1 MRLLAVVSK
10 LTGVSTT
17 VESSA
22 VTLNAP
28 SIVKLSVAR
37 EEISQ
42 LTRINQDLVVRLHS
56 GETIT
61 IKNFYVTNDLGA
73 SQLVLAENDGT
84 LWWVENPQAGL
95 HFEQIADI
103 NELLVTSGASHE
115 AGGAVWPW
123 VLAGAVAAGGIAA
136 IASSGGGD
144 SHHHSDGDNP
154 PPDNTNPDGN
164 PPDNSNPGG
173 STPNG
178 NTPGS
183 SNPVDT
189 TPPLA
194 PGELLISADGKTVSG
209 QAEAGSTITI
219 KDPSGNVVGEGKA
232 DSDGKFSI
240 DLTAPQISGEQLTVT
255 ATDDAGNTGP
265 SATIDAPNIPLPD
278 TPVITAAI
286 DDAAPLTGTLSNN
299 QFTNDN
305 TPTLEGTGSAGTVIH
320 IYANGQEIG
329 STTVDTSGNW
339 HFAITSALA
348 DGENHFT
355 AIATNV
361 KGESSESARFTL
373 TIDTLIPDAPRVEL
387 IADNTGLLTGPLQN
401 NDRTDEA
408 KPLFSGQGDAGNTIT
423 IKEGSTVIG
432 SATVDENGRW
442 TFTPTTPLSDGE
454 HTFTVEQSDKAG
466 NTSRVTTTP
475 TIIVDT
481 TPPDAA
487 IIDNVAKDGT
497 TVSGTAEAGSTVSIY
512 DPAGNYLGSTI
523 TGENNHFSIT
533 LNPAQTHGE
542 RLEARIQDAV
552 GNIGPATEF
561 TASDSQYPAQPTILT
576 VTDDAGA
583 VTGLLKNGDATDD
596 NRPTLSGTAE
606 PGSTISI
613 NDNGFPVATFPPIVA
628 DADGKWS
635 FTPSLALADGDHV
648 FTATATNDRGTS
660 GQSVSFTIDID
671 TQPPVLEGLA
681 VSDVGD
687 RLTGTTEAGS
697 TVVIK
702 DSLGNTLGSG
712 TAGDDGTFSIGISP
726 AKINGETLSISVT
739 DKAANSG
746 PVETLNAPDKTA
758 PAAPDGLTVATDG
771 LSVSGQAEAG
781 ATVTIRDSSNTV
793 LGSAVANGN
802 GQFIVP
808 LNTAQTNGQALIAT
822 ATDVAKNE
830 SAAATV
836 IAPDSTAPE
845 MPKNVVISEDGTS
858 ISGTAEPGSA
868 ITIATPDGKPLGSG
882 KADGEGHFTL
892 PLVPAQ
898 TNGEQVTV
906 TATDSANNVSP
917 PTTAQ
922 APDITAPDK
931 PIITQVLDDVESFTG
946 PLVNGQ
952 TTNDNRPTLSG
963 TAEAGARVEVFDN
976 GFSLGLAT
984 LQPNGAW
991 TFTPSQNL
999 GEGAHRLTVIA
1010 TDAKGNASQ
1019 AASFDLVVDTQ
1030 SPQQPVITFITD
1042 DAPGILGS
1050 VAHLGLTNDSTPTIN
1065 GTGEPGSTVHL
1076 YQNGARIADIIVGN
1090 SGVWSYAYTTASP
1103 LADDTY
1109 TFTVTASDSNGNTT
1123 PFSTDF
1129 TITIDTQ
1136 APAAPGVIGVADG
1149 DGNTIDTNQITQE
1162 SQPRLSGSGTAGD
1175 TIILYDNGN
1184 AIGQALVGTDGR
1196 WQFTPPAALGDGDHL
1211 LTARANDPAGNESPE
1226 SISFTL
1232 RIDTQAPDA
1241 PQIVSAAITGGE
1253 GEVLLANGS
1262 ITNQRMPTLSG
1273 TGEPGTI
1280 ITLYNNGVE
1289 LATVQVNP
1297 QGSWTYPLTRNLS
1310 EGLNILTATAT
1321 DAAGNSS
1328 PTSGVFSVTLDTQPP
1343 AQPDAPLISDNVAP
1357 VIGNIG
1363 NNGATNDTTPTFS
1376 GTGEIGS
1383 TIILYNNGSEIGR
1396 TTVGDNGSWNFTPA
1410 ALTPETYTITVTET
1424 DRAGNISPPS
1434 ASVTFTLDTTAPANP
1449 VITFAEDNV
1458 GEVQDT
1464 IVSGATTDDNTPVI
1478 HGTGDIGSIITLYNG
1493 SSVLGVVTV
1502 DETGTWTLPVTSA
1515 LPDGVYTLTAIAADA
1530 AGNSS
1535 GVSNSFTL
1543 TVDTVPLQPP
1553 VVNEILDDVA
1563 PVTGPLTDGAFTNDR
1578 TLTINGSGE
1587 NGSTVTIYDNGVA
1600 IGTALVTD
1608 GVWTFNTP
1616 ELSEASHALT
1626 FSATDDAGNTTA
1638 QTQPI
1643 TITVDITAPPAPT
1656 VQTVD
1661 DDGTRVAG
1669 IADPYATV
1677 EIHHID
1683 GTLVG
1688 SAVANGTGEFV
1699 VTLSPAQ
1706 TDGGTLTAIAI
1717 DRAGNNGPATNFPA
1731 SDSGLPAVPA
1741 ITAIEDD
1748 VGSVQ
1753 GNIAAGGATDDTTP
1767 TLRGTTDIGSTVE
1780 VFIDGDSAGF
1790 ATVDASGNWIFEIAT
1805 PLSES
1810 THYFTV
1816 QATNAN
1822 GPGGLSAPVGITVD
1836 LSAPAQPVI
1845 TSATDDVPG
1854 MTGTLDNGALTNDS
1868 RPTLNGTGEAGAT
1881 IRILDNGVEIG
1892 SATVD
1897 QSGNWRFTPNAP
1909 LESNAHIFT
1918 AVATDPAGN
1927 SGQPSDGFTL
1937 NIDAQAPDVPV
1948 ITSVIDDNNQP
1959 TVPVLPGQ
1967 STDDRQ
1973 PILNGTG
1980 EPGATITIFDNGTPL
1995 GTAQVGENG
2004 SWTFPVPRNL
2014 SEGSHNLTVSA
2025 TDPAGNTS
2033 AVSAPWTIVV
2043 DITPPAIPVLTSVV
2057 DDQPGITGNLVSGQ
2071 LTNDAT
2077 PTLNGRGEAGATI
2090 NVYLDG
2096 NPASIGTTTV
2106 NSDGTWSFT
2115 PQTPLANGSH
2125 TFTLSAT
2132 DPAGNSSAV
2141 SSGFVLTI
2149 DATPPAAPVIASVA
2163 DNTAPVTG
2171 IVPNGGSTN
2180 ETRPTLSGT
2189 GEAGTTIS
2197 IYNGSALVGTAQV
2210 QANGSW
2216 SFTPST
2222 SLGAGVW
2229 NLTATAT
2236 DAAGNTSAASEIRSF
2251 TIDTTAPAAPVI
2263 DTVYDGTGPITGN
2276 LSSGQITDEAR
2287 PVISGTRETNTTIR
2301 LYDNGTLLAEIPADN
2316 SSSWRYTPDAS
2327 LATGNHVIT
2336 VIAVDAAGNASPVS
2350 DSVNFVVDTTPP
2362 LTPVITSVSDDQA
2375 PGLGTIANGQNTN
2388 DPTPTFSGTAEAGAT
2403 ITLYENGTVIG
2414 TTTAQPDGAW
2424 SVSTSTLASGTHV
2437 ITAVATDAAG
2447 NSSPNSTAFTL
2458 TVDTTAPQTP
2468 ILTSVVDDVAG
2479 GVTGNLANGQITND
2493 NRPTL
2498 NGTAEAGSVVSIYD
2512 GDTLLGVTSA
2522 NASGAWS
2529 FTPTTGL
2536 NDGTRTLTV
2545 TATDPAG
2552 NVSPATSGFTIVV
2565 DTLAPTVPL
2574 ITSIVDDVPNN
2585 TGAIGNGQSTNDTQP
2600 TLNGTAE
2607 ANSAVSIFDNGA
2619 LVATVNANAS
2629 GNWSWTP
2636 TAALGQGSH
2645 AYSVSAADAAGNV
2658 SAASPSI
2665 TIIVDTIAPGAP
2677 GNLVINATG
2686 NRVTGTAEAG
2696 STVTITSETGVVLGT
2711 ATADGTGSFTATLTP
2726 AQTNGQPLLA
2736 FAQDKAGNTGIAAGF
2751 TAPDTRVPE
2760 APIITNVVDDVGI
2773 YTGAIANG
2781 QVTNDAQPT
2790 LNGTAQAGA
2799 TVSIYNNGALLGTT
2813 TANASGNWSFT
2824 PTGNLTE
2831 GSHAFTATATNANG
2845 TGSVSTAATVI
2856 VDTLAPG
2863 TPSGTLSA
2871 DGGSLSGL
2879 AEANSTVTVTLT
2891 GGVTLTTTAGSN
2903 GAWSLTLPTKQ
2914 IEGQLIN
2921 VTATDAAG
2929 NASGTLG
2936 ITAPVLPLAAR
2947 DNITSLD
2954 LTSTA
2959 VTSTQNYSDYGLLLV
2974 GALGNVASVLGND
2987 TAQVEFTIAEGGTGD
3002 VTIDAAATGIVLS
3015 LLSTQEIVVQRY
3027 DTSLGA
3033 WTTIVNTAVGDFANL
3048 LTLTGSGVTLNLSG
3062 LGEGQ
3067 YRVLTYNTSL
3077 LATGS
3082 YTSLDVDVHQTSAG
3096 IISGPTISTGNVMAD
3111 DTAPTGTTVTAITNA
3126 NGVSTPVGAGGV
3138 DILGQY
3144 GTLHINQDGSYT
3156 YTLTKPTAG
3165 YGHKE
3170 SFTYTITQNGV
3181 GSSAAQLVINLG
3193 PAPVPGSV
3201 IATDNNASLVF
3212 DTHVSYV
3219 NNGPSTQS
3227 GVTVL
3232 SVGLGNVLNAN
3243 LLDDMTNPIIFNVEE
3258 GATRTMTLQGTVG
3271 GVSLVSTFDLYVYR
3285 FNDAIQQYEQFRVQ
3299 KGWINT
3305 LLLAGQ
3311 SQPLTLTL
3319 PGGEYLFVLNTASG
3333 ISVLTGYTLAISQ
3346 DHTYAVD
3353 SITANT
3359 TGNVLT
3365 NDVVPTDALLTEV
3378 NGVAIAATGTTEV
3391 NGLYGSLIIDA
3402 RGNYTYT
3409 LKNGVGADSI
3419 KTPDSFI
3426 YTVKAPNGDTDTAS
3440 LNITPTARAL
3450 DAINDVSDT
3459 LSVATL
3465 QDTAAWLDSSVG
3477 SASWG
3482 LLGKSGSGSGTFD
3495 VATGTVLKGASLVF
3509 DVSTLITLGNLN
3521 ISWAIQENGT
3531 VIRNGTVPVANITL
3545 GSATVTVNLS
3555 GLELDAGTYTLNFTG
3570 TNTLAGAA
3578 TITPRVIGTTVDL
3591 DNFETS
3597 GTHTVLGN
3605 IFDGSD
3611 AAGAMD
3617 QLNTVNTRLSISGY
3631 NGSAATLDAAANTTS
3646 ATIQGHYGTL
3656 QINLDGAYTYT
3667 LNNGVAMSSITSK
3680 EVFTY
3685 QLDDKMGHT
3694 DSATLTIDMAPQIV
3708 STNQNDVLIG
3718 SAYGDTLIYHL
3729 LNGADAT
3736 GGNGVDRWQNFS
3748 TAQGDKIDIH
3758 ELLTGWDHQAAT
3770 LGNFVQVHT
3779 SGANTVISVDRDGTG
3794 SAFKSTD
3801 LVTLENVQLTLND
3814 LLQNNHLIT
3823 SG

>member
-42 LTRINQDLVVRLHS
+42 LTRINQDLVVTLHS

-84 LWWVENPQAGL
+84 LWWVENLQAGL

-103 NELLVTSGASHE
+103 NELLVTSGTSHE

-173 STPNG
+173 SNPNG

-194 PGELLISADGKTVSG
+194 PGNLLISADGKTVSG
-209 QAEAGSTITI
+209 EAEAGSTITI

-278 TPVITAAI
+278 TPIITAAI

-329 STTVDTSGNW
+329 STTVDSSGSW

-361 KGESSESARFTL
+361 KGESSESARFSL
-373 TIDTLIPDAPRVEL
+373 TIDTLSPDAPRVEL

-408 KPLFSGQGDAGNTIT
+408 KPLFSGQGEAGNTIT

-466 NTSRVTTTP
+466 NVSRVTTTP

-552 GNIGPATEF
+552 GNIGPTTEF

-576 VTDDAGA
+576 VTDDAGT

-596 NRPTLSGTAE
+596 NRPTLSGIAE

-613 NDNGFPVATFPPIVA
+613 NDNGFPVPTFPPIVA

-660 GQSVSFTIDID
+660 GQSASFTIDID

-702 DSLGNTLGSG
+702 DSQGNTLGSG

-758 PAAPDGLTVATDG
+758 PAAPDGLIVATDG

-845 MPKNVVISEDGTS
+845 MPKNVVISEDGAS

-868 ITIATPDGKPLGSG
+868 ITIATPDGTPLGSG

-963 TAEAGARVEVFDN
+963 TAEAGARVEIFDN
-976 GFSLGLAT
+976 GVSLGLAT
-984 LQPNGAW
+984 LQPNGGW

-999 GEGAHRLTVIA
+999 GEGAHQLTVIA
-1010 TDAKGNASQ
+1010 TDAKGNASP

-1226 SISFTL
+1226 SLSFTL
-1232 RIDTQAPDA
+1232 RVDTQAPDA

-1273 TGEPGTI
+1273 TGEPGAI

-1328 PTSGVFSVTLDTQPP
+1328 PTSSVFSVTLDTQPP

-1357 VIGNIG
+1357 IIGNIG

-1396 TTVGDNGSWNFTPA
+1396 TTVGDNGSWSFTPA

-1424 DRAGNISPPS
+1424 DIAGNISPPS

-1478 HGTGDIGSIITLYNG
+1478 HGTGDIGNIITLYNG

-1515 LPDGVYTLTAIAADA
+1515 LPDGVYTLTAIAA
-1530 AGNSS
+1530 
-1535 GVSNSFTL
+1535 
-1543 TVDTVPLQPP
+1543 
-1553 VVNEILDDVA
+1553 
-1563 PVTGPLTDGAFTNDR
+1563 
-1578 TLTINGSGE
+1578 
-1587 NGSTVTIYDNGVA
+1587 
-1600 IGTALVTD
+1600 
-1608 GVWTFNTP
+1608 
-1616 ELSEASHALT
+1616 
-1626 FSATDDAGNTTA
+1626 
-1638 QTQPI
+1638 
-1643 TITVDITAPPAPT
+1643 
-1656 VQTVD
+1656 
-1661 DDGTRVAG
+1661 
-1669 IADPYATV
+1669 
-1677 EIHHID
+1677 
-1683 GTLVG
+1683 
-1688 SAVANGTGEFV
+1688 
-1699 VTLSPAQ
+1699 
-1706 TDGGTLTAIAI
+1706 
-1717 DRAGNNGPATNFPA
+1717 
-1731 SDSGLPAVPA
+1731 
-1741 ITAIEDD
+1741 
-1748 VGSVQ
+1748 
-1753 GNIAAGGATDDTTP
+1753 
-1767 TLRGTTDIGSTVE
+1767 
-1780 VFIDGDSAGF
+1780 
-1790 ATVDASGNWIFEIAT
+1790 
-1805 PLSES
+1805 
-1810 THYFTV
+1810 
-1816 QATNAN
+1816 
-1822 GPGGLSAPVGITVD
+1822 
-1836 LSAPAQPVI
+1836 
-1845 TSATDDVPG
+1845 
-1854 MTGTLDNGALTNDS
+1854 
-1868 RPTLNGTGEAGAT
+1868 
-1881 IRILDNGVEIG
+1881 
-1892 SATVD
+1892 
-1897 QSGNWRFTPNAP
+1897 
-1909 LESNAHIFT
+1909 
-1918 AVATDPAGN
+1918 
-1927 SGQPSDGFTL
+1927 
-1937 NIDAQAPDVPV
+1937 
-1948 ITSVIDDNNQP
+1948 
-1959 TVPVLPGQ
+1959 
-1967 STDDRQ
+1967 
-1973 PILNGTG
+1973 
-1980 EPGATITIFDNGTPL
+1980 
-1995 GTAQVGENG
+1995 
-2004 SWTFPVPRNL
+2004 
-2014 SEGSHNLTVSA
+2014 
-2025 TDPAGNTS
+2025 
-2033 AVSAPWTIVV
+2033 
-2043 DITPPAIPVLTSVV
+2043 
-2057 DDQPGITGNLVSGQ
+2057 
-2071 LTNDAT
+2071 
-2077 PTLNGRGEAGATI
+2077 
-2090 NVYLDG
+2090 
-2096 NPASIGTTTV
+2096 
-2106 NSDGTWSFT
+2106 
-2115 PQTPLANGSH
+2115 
-2125 TFTLSAT
+2125 
-2132 DPAGNSSAV
+2132 
-2141 SSGFVLTI
+2141 
-2149 DATPPAAPVIASVA
+2149 
-2163 DNTAPVTG
+2163 
-2171 IVPNGGSTN
+2171 
-2180 ETRPTLSGT
+2180 
-2189 GEAGTTIS
+2189 
-2197 IYNGSALVGTAQV
+2197 
-2210 QANGSW
+2210 
-2216 SFTPST
+2216 
-2222 SLGAGVW
+2222 
-2229 NLTATAT
+2229 
-2236 DAAGNTSAASEIRSF
+2236 
-2251 TIDTTAPAAPVI
+2251 
-2263 DTVYDGTGPITGN
+2263 
-2276 LSSGQITDEAR
+2276 
-2287 PVISGTRETNTTIR
+2287 
-2301 LYDNGTLLAEIPADN
+2301 
-2316 SSSWRYTPDAS
+2316 
-2327 LATGNHVIT
+2327 
-2336 VIAVDAAGNASPVS
+2336 
-2350 DSVNFVVDTTPP
+2350 
-2362 LTPVITSVSDDQA
+2362 
-2375 PGLGTIANGQNTN
+2375 
-2388 DPTPTFSGTAEAGAT
+2388 
-2403 ITLYENGTVIG
+2403 
-2414 TTTAQPDGAW
+2414 
-2424 SVSTSTLASGTHV
+2424 
-2437 ITAVATDAAG
+2437 DAAG

-2498 NGTAEAGSVVSIYD
+2498 NGTAEAGSVISIYD
-2512 GDTLLGVTSA
+2512 GNTLLGVTSA
-2522 NASGAWS
+2522 NAGGAWS

-2645 AYSVSAADAAGNV
+2645 TYSVSAADAAGNV
-2658 SAASPSI
+2658 SAASPST

-2677 GNLVINATG
+2677 GNLVINTTG

-2871 DGGSLSGL
+2871 DGGSLSGQ
-2879 AEANSTVTVTLT
+2879 AEANSTVTVTLA

-2936 ITAPVLPLAAR
+2936 ITAPILPLAAR
-2947 DNITSLD
+2947 DNITSID

-3138 DILGQY
+3138 DIQGQY

-3156 YTLTKPTAG
+3156 YTLTNPTAG

-3365 NDVVPTDALLTEV
+3365 NDVAPTDALLTEV

-3591 DNFETS
+3591 DNFETF

-3617 QLNTVNTRLSISGY
+3617 QLNTVNTRLSISGF

-3736 GGNGVDRWQNFS
+3736 GGNGADRWQNFS

-3779 SGANTVISVDRDGTG
+3779 SGANTVISVDRDGVG

-3823 SG
+3823 GG

>member
-42 LTRINQDLVVRLHS
+42 LTRINQDLVVTLHS

-154 PPDNTNPDGN
+154 PPDSTNPDGN

-173 STPNG
+173 SNPNG

-194 PGELLISADGKTVSG
+194 PGKLLISADGKTVSG
-209 QAEAGSTITI
+209 EAEAGSTITI

-240 DLTAPQISGEQLTVT
+240 DLTAPQLSGEQLTVT

-278 TPVITAAI
+278 TPIITAAI

-329 STTVDTSGNW
+329 STTVDSSGNW

-361 KGESSESARFTL
+361 KGESSESARFSL
-373 TIDTLIPDAPRVEL
+373 TIDTLSPDAPRVEL

-408 KPLFSGQGDAGNTIT
+408 KPLFSGQGEAGNTIT

-466 NTSRVTTTP
+466 NVSRVTTTP

-576 VTDDAGA
+576 VTDDAGT

-613 NDNGFPVATFPPIVA
+613 NDNGFPVPTFPPIVA

-660 GQSVSFTIDID
+660 GQSASFTIDID

-758 PAAPDGLTVATDG
+758 PAAPNGLIVATDG

-868 ITIATPDGKPLGSG
+868 ITIATPDGTPLGSG

-906 TATDSANNVSP
+906 TATDNANNVSP

-976 GFSLGLAT
+976 GVSLGLAT
-984 LQPNGAW
+984 LQPNGGW

-1010 TDAKGNASQ
+1010 TDAKGNASP

-1136 APAAPGVIGVADG
+1136 APAAPGVIGVTDG

-1175 TIILYDNGN
+1175 IIILYDNGN
-1184 AIGQALVGTDGR
+1184 AIGQVLVGTDGR

-1273 TGEPGTI
+1273 TGEPGAI

-1396 TTVGDNGSWNFTPA
+1396 TTVGDNGSWDFTPA

-1424 DRAGNISPPS
+1424 DIAGNISPPS

-1535 GVSNSFTL
+1535 GVSNSFTF
-1543 TVDTVPLQPP
+1543 TVDTVPLLPP

-1616 ELSEASHALT
+1616 ELSEVSHALT

-1669 IADPYATV
+1669 LADPYATV
-1677 EIHHID
+1677 EIHHAD

-1741 ITAIEDD
+1741 ITAIEDN

-1767 TLRGTTDIGSTVE
+1767 TLHGTTDIGSTVE

-1822 GPGGLSAPVGITVD
+1822 GQGGLSAPVGITVD

-1845 TSATDDVPG
+1845 TSATDDVPD

-1909 LESNAHIFT
+1909 LESIAHIFT

-1937 NIDAQAPDVPV
+1937 SIDAQAPDVPV

-1995 GTAQVGENG
+1995 GTAQVGE
-2004 SWTFPVPRNL
+2004 
-2014 SEGSHNLTVSA
+2014 
-2025 TDPAGNTS
+2025 
-2033 AVSAPWTIVV
+2033 
-2043 DITPPAIPVLTSVV
+2043 
-2057 DDQPGITGNLVSGQ
+2057 
-2071 LTNDAT
+2071 
-2077 PTLNGRGEAGATI
+2077 
-2090 NVYLDG
+2090 
-2096 NPASIGTTTV
+2096 
-2106 NSDGTWSFT
+2106 
-2115 PQTPLANGSH
+2115 
-2125 TFTLSAT
+2125 
-2132 DPAGNSSAV
+2132 
-2141 SSGFVLTI
+2141 
-2149 DATPPAAPVIASVA
+2149 
-2163 DNTAPVTG
+2163 
-2171 IVPNGGSTN
+2171 
-2180 ETRPTLSGT
+2180 
-2189 GEAGTTIS
+2189 
-2197 IYNGSALVGTAQV
+2197 
-2210 QANGSW
+2210 NGSW

-2287 PVISGTRETNTTIR
+2287 PVISGTREANTTIR

-2316 SSSWRYTPDAS
+2316 SNSWRYTPDAS

-2424 SVSTSTLASGTHV
+2424 SASTSTLASGTHV

-2512 GDTLLGVTSA
+2512 GNTLLGITSA
-2522 NASGAWS
+2522 NAGGAWS

-2658 SAASPSI
+2658 SAASPST

-2677 GNLVINATG
+2677 GNLIINATG

-2760 APIITNVVDDVGI
+2760 APIITNVVDNVGI

-2879 AEANSTVTVTLT
+2879 AEANSTVTVTLA

-2936 ITAPVLPLAAR
+2936 ITAPILPLAAR

-3138 DILGQY
+3138 DIQGQY

-3365 NDVVPTDALLTEV
+3365 NDVAPTDALLTEV

-3465 QDTAAWLDSSVG
+3465 QDTSAWLDSSVG

-3736 GGNGVDRWQNFS
+3736 GGNGADRWQNFS

-3779 SGANTVISVDRDGTG
+3779 SGANTVISVDRDGVG

-3823 SG
+3823 GG

>member
-17 VESSA
+17 LESSA

-37 EEISQ
+37 DEISQ

-173 STPNG
+173 SNPNG

-209 QAEAGSTITI
+209 EAEAGSLITI

-373 TIDTLIPDAPRVEL
+373 TIDTLSPDAPRVEL
-387 IADNTGLLTGPLQN
+387 MADNTGLLTGPLQN

-408 KPLFSGQGDAGNTIT
+408 KPLFSGQGEAGNTIT

-466 NTSRVTTTP
+466 NASRVTTTP

-613 NDNGFPVATFPPIVA
+613 NDNGFPVPSFPPIVA

-660 GQSVSFTIDID
+660 GQSVAFTIDID

-758 PAAPDGLTVATDG
+758 PAAPNGLIVATDG

-808 LNTAQTNGQALIAT
+808 LNAAQTNGQALIAT
-822 ATDVAKNE
+822 ATDIANNE

-836 IAPDSTAPE
+836 DAPDSTAPE
-845 MPKNVVISEDGTS
+845 MPKNVVISEDGAS
-858 ISGTAEPGSA
+858 ISGTAEPGSS
-868 ITIATPDGKPLGSG
+868 ITITTPDGTPLGSG

-892 PLVPAQ
+892 PLAPAQ

-963 TAEAGARVEVFDN
+963 TAEAGARVEIFDN
-976 GFSLGLAT
+976 GVSLGLAT
-984 LQPNGAW
+984 LQPNGGW

-1010 TDAKGNASQ
+1010 TDAKGNAS
-1019 AASFDLVVDTQ
+1019 
-1030 SPQQPVITFITD
+1030 
-1042 DAPGILGS
+1042 
-1050 VAHLGLTNDSTPTIN
+1050 
-1065 GTGEPGSTVHL
+1065 
-1076 YQNGARIADIIVGN
+1076 
-1090 SGVWSYAYTTASP
+1090 
-1103 LADDTY
+1103 
-1109 TFTVTASDSNGNTT
+1109 
-1123 PFSTDF
+1123 
-1129 TITIDTQ
+1129 
-1136 APAAPGVIGVADG
+1136 
-1149 DGNTIDTNQITQE
+1149 
-1162 SQPRLSGSGTAGD
+1162 
-1175 TIILYDNGN
+1175 
-1184 AIGQALVGTDGR
+1184 
-1196 WQFTPPAALGDGDHL
+1196 
-1211 LTARANDPAGNESPE
+1211 PAGNESPE

-1273 TGEPGTI
+1273 TGEPGAI

-1424 DRAGNISPPS
+1424 DIAGNISPPS

-1478 HGTGDIGSIITLYNG
+1478 HGTGDIGSVITLYNG
-1493 SSVLGVVTV
+1493 SSVVGVVTV

-1535 GVSNSFTL
+1535 GVSNSFTF

-1608 GVWTFNTP
+1608 GVWTFNTS

-1656 VQTVD
+1656 IQTVA

-1669 IADPYATV
+1669 LADPYATV
-1677 EIHHID
+1677 EIHHAD

-1748 VGSVQ
+1748 VGSIQ
-1753 GNIAAGGATDDTTP
+1753 GNIAAGGATDDTMP

-1897 QSGNWRFTPNAP
+1897 QSGNWRFTPNTP

-1927 SGQPSDGFTL
+1927 SGQLSDGFTL

-2149 DATPPAAPVIASVA
+2149 DTTPPAAPVIASVA

-2287 PVISGTRETNTTIR
+2287 PVISGTREANTTIR

-2619 LVATVNANAS
+2619 LVTTVNANAS

-2636 TAALGQGSH
+2636 TASLGQGSH

-2658 SAASPSI
+2658 SAASPST

-2781 QVTNDAQPT
+2781 PVTNDAQPT

-2871 DGGSLSGL
+2871 DGGSLSGQ
-2879 AEANSTVTVTLT
+2879 AEANSTVTVTLA

-2936 ITAPVLPLAAR
+2936 ITAPILPLAAR

-3027 DTSLGA
+3027 DTSLGT

-3048 LTLTGSGVTLNLSG
+3048 LTLTGSGVTLNLNG

-3365 NDVVPTDALLTEV
+3365 NDVAPTDALLTEV

-3426 YTVKAPNGDTDTAS
+3426 YTLKAPNGDTDTAS

-3685 QLDDKMGHT
+3685 QLDDKIGHT

-3736 GGNGVDRWQNFS
+3736 GGNGADRWQNFS

-3779 SGANTVISVDRDGTG
+3779 SGANTVISVDRDGAG

-3823 SG
+3823 GG

>member
-37 EEISQ
+37 DEISQ

-173 STPNG
+173 SNPNG

-209 QAEAGSTITI
+209 EAEAGSLITI

-373 TIDTLIPDAPRVEL
+373 TIDTLSPDAPRVEL
-387 IADNTGLLTGPLQN
+387 MADNTGLLTGPLQN

-408 KPLFSGQGDAGNTIT
+408 KPLFSGQGEAGNTIT

-466 NTSRVTTTP
+466 NASRVTTTP

-613 NDNGFPVATFPPIVA
+613 NDNGFPVPSFPPIVA

-660 GQSVSFTIDID
+660 GQSVAFTIDID

-758 PAAPDGLTVATDG
+758 PAAPNGLIVATDG

-808 LNTAQTNGQALIAT
+808 LNAAQTNGQALIAT
-822 ATDVAKNE
+822 ATDIANNE

-836 IAPDSTAPE
+836 DAPDSTAPE
-845 MPKNVVISEDGTS
+845 MPKNVVISEDGAS
-858 ISGTAEPGSA
+858 ISGTAEPGSS
-868 ITIATPDGKPLGSG
+868 ITITTPDGTPLGSG

-892 PLVPAQ
+892 PLAPAQ

-963 TAEAGARVEVFDN
+963 TAEAGARVEIFDN
-976 GFSLGLAT
+976 GVSLGLAT
-984 LQPNGAW
+984 LQPNGGW

-1010 TDAKGNASQ
+1010 TDAKGNAS
-1019 AASFDLVVDTQ
+1019 
-1030 SPQQPVITFITD
+1030 
-1042 DAPGILGS
+1042 
-1050 VAHLGLTNDSTPTIN
+1050 
-1065 GTGEPGSTVHL
+1065 
-1076 YQNGARIADIIVGN
+1076 
-1090 SGVWSYAYTTASP
+1090 
-1103 LADDTY
+1103 
-1109 TFTVTASDSNGNTT
+1109 
-1123 PFSTDF
+1123 
-1129 TITIDTQ
+1129 
-1136 APAAPGVIGVADG
+1136 
-1149 DGNTIDTNQITQE
+1149 
-1162 SQPRLSGSGTAGD
+1162 
-1175 TIILYDNGN
+1175 
-1184 AIGQALVGTDGR
+1184 
-1196 WQFTPPAALGDGDHL
+1196 
-1211 LTARANDPAGNESPE
+1211 PAGNESPE

-1273 TGEPGTI
+1273 TGEPGAI

-1424 DRAGNISPPS
+1424 DIAGNISPPS

-1478 HGTGDIGSIITLYNG
+1478 HGTGDIGSVITLYNG
-1493 SSVLGVVTV
+1493 SSVVGVVTV

-1535 GVSNSFTL
+1535 GVSNSFTF

-1608 GVWTFNTP
+1608 GVWTFNTS

-1656 VQTVD
+1656 IQTVA

-1669 IADPYATV
+1669 LADPYATV
-1677 EIHHID
+1677 EIHHAD

-1748 VGSVQ
+1748 VGSIQ
-1753 GNIAAGGATDDTTP
+1753 GNIAAGGATDDTMP

-1897 QSGNWRFTPNAP
+1897 QSGNWRFTPNTP

-1927 SGQPSDGFTL
+1927 SGQLSDGFTL

-2149 DATPPAAPVIASVA
+2149 DTTPPAAPVIASVA

-2287 PVISGTRETNTTIR
+2287 PVISGTREANTTIR

-2636 TAALGQGSH
+2636 TASLGQGSH

-2658 SAASPSI
+2658 SAASPST

-2677 GNLVINATG
+2677 GNLVINATS

-2781 QVTNDAQPT
+2781 PVTNDAQPT

-2871 DGGSLSGL
+2871 DGGSLSGQ
-2879 AEANSTVTVTLT
+2879 AEANSTVTVTLA

-2936 ITAPVLPLAAR
+2936 ITAPILPLAAR

-3027 DTSLGA
+3027 DTSLGT

-3048 LTLTGSGVTLNLSG
+3048 LTLTGSGVTLNLNG

-3365 NDVVPTDALLTEV
+3365 NDVAPTDALLTEV

-3426 YTVKAPNGDTDTAS
+3426 YTLKAPNGDTDTAS

-3685 QLDDKMGHT
+3685 QLDDKIGHT

-3736 GGNGVDRWQNFS
+3736 GGNGADRWQNFS

-3779 SGANTVISVDRDGTG
+3779 SGANTVISVDRDGAG

-3823 SG
+3823 GG

>member
-17 VESSA
+17 LESSA

-37 EEISQ
+37 DEISQ

-144 SHHHSDGDNP
+144 SHHHSDSDNP

-173 STPNG
+173 SNPNG

-209 QAEAGSTITI
+209 EAEAGSLITI

-373 TIDTLIPDAPRVEL
+373 TIDTLSPDAPRVEL
-387 IADNTGLLTGPLQN
+387 MADNTGLLTGPLQN

-408 KPLFSGQGDAGNTIT
+408 KPLFSGQGEAGNTIT

-466 NTSRVTTTP
+466 NASRVTTTP

-613 NDNGFPVATFPPIVA
+613 NDNGFPVPSFPPIVA

-660 GQSVSFTIDID
+660 GQSVAFTIDID

-758 PAAPDGLTVATDG
+758 PAAPNGLIVATDG

-808 LNTAQTNGQALIAT
+808 LNAAQTNGQALIAT
-822 ATDVAKNE
+822 ATDIANNE

-836 IAPDSTAPE
+836 DAPDSTAPE
-845 MPKNVVISEDGTS
+845 MPKNVVISEDGAS
-858 ISGTAEPGSA
+858 ISGTAEPGSS
-868 ITIATPDGKPLGSG
+868 ITITTPDGTPLGSG

-892 PLVPAQ
+892 PLAPAQ

-963 TAEAGARVEVFDN
+963 TAEAGARVEIFDN
-976 GFSLGLAT
+976 GVSLGLAT
-984 LQPNGAW
+984 LQPNGGW

-1010 TDAKGNASQ
+1010 TDAKGNAS
-1019 AASFDLVVDTQ
+1019 
-1030 SPQQPVITFITD
+1030 
-1042 DAPGILGS
+1042 
-1050 VAHLGLTNDSTPTIN
+1050 
-1065 GTGEPGSTVHL
+1065 
-1076 YQNGARIADIIVGN
+1076 
-1090 SGVWSYAYTTASP
+1090 
-1103 LADDTY
+1103 
-1109 TFTVTASDSNGNTT
+1109 
-1123 PFSTDF
+1123 
-1129 TITIDTQ
+1129 
-1136 APAAPGVIGVADG
+1136 
-1149 DGNTIDTNQITQE
+1149 
-1162 SQPRLSGSGTAGD
+1162 
-1175 TIILYDNGN
+1175 
-1184 AIGQALVGTDGR
+1184 
-1196 WQFTPPAALGDGDHL
+1196 
-1211 LTARANDPAGNESPE
+1211 PAGNESPE

-1273 TGEPGTI
+1273 TGEPGAI

-1424 DRAGNISPPS
+1424 DIAGNISPPS

-1478 HGTGDIGSIITLYNG
+1478 HGTGDIGSVITLYNG
-1493 SSVLGVVTV
+1493 SSVVGVVTV

-1535 GVSNSFTL
+1535 GVSNSFTF

-1608 GVWTFNTP
+1608 GVWTFNTS

-1656 VQTVD
+1656 IQTVA

-1669 IADPYATV
+1669 LADPYATV
-1677 EIHHID
+1677 EIHHAD

-1748 VGSVQ
+1748 VGSIQ
-1753 GNIAAGGATDDTTP
+1753 GNIAAGGATDDTMP

-1897 QSGNWRFTPNAP
+1897 QSGNWRFTPNTP

-1927 SGQPSDGFTL
+1927 SGQLSDGFTL

-2149 DATPPAAPVIASVA
+2149 DTTPPAAPVIASVA

-2287 PVISGTRETNTTIR
+2287 PVISGTREANTTIR

-2619 LVATVNANAS
+2619 LVTTVNANAS

-2636 TAALGQGSH
+2636 TASLGQGSH

-2658 SAASPSI
+2658 SAASPST

-2781 QVTNDAQPT
+2781 PVTNDAQPT

-2871 DGGSLSGL
+2871 DGGSLSGQ
-2879 AEANSTVTVTLT
+2879 AEANSTVTVTLA

-2936 ITAPVLPLAAR
+2936 ITAPILPLAAR

-3027 DTSLGA
+3027 DTSLGT

-3048 LTLTGSGVTLNLSG
+3048 LTLTGSGVTLNLNG

-3365 NDVVPTDALLTEV
+3365 NDVAPTDALLTEV

-3426 YTVKAPNGDTDTAS
+3426 YTLKAPNGDTDTAS

-3685 QLDDKMGHT
+3685 QLDDKIGHT

-3736 GGNGVDRWQNFS
+3736 GGNGADRWQNFS

-3779 SGANTVISVDRDGTG
+3779 SGANTVISVDRDGAG

-3823 SG
+3823 GG

>member
-37 EEISQ
+37 DEISQ

-173 STPNG
+173 SNPNG

-209 QAEAGSTITI
+209 EAEAGSLITI

-373 TIDTLIPDAPRVEL
+373 TIDTLSPDAPRVEL
-387 IADNTGLLTGPLQN
+387 MADNTGLLTGPLQN

-408 KPLFSGQGDAGNTIT
+408 KPLFSGQGEAGNTIT

-466 NTSRVTTTP
+466 NASRVTTTP

-613 NDNGFPVATFPPIVA
+613 NDNGFPVPSFPPIVA

-660 GQSVSFTIDID
+660 GQSVAFTIDID

-758 PAAPDGLTVATDG
+758 PAAPNGLIVATDG

-808 LNTAQTNGQALIAT
+808 LNAAQTNGQALIAT
-822 ATDVAKNE
+822 ATDIANNE

-836 IAPDSTAPE
+836 DAPDSTAPE
-845 MPKNVVISEDGTS
+845 MPKNVVISEDGAS
-858 ISGTAEPGSA
+858 ISGTAEPGSS
-868 ITIATPDGKPLGSG
+868 ITITTPDGTPLGSG

-892 PLVPAQ
+892 PLAPAQ

-963 TAEAGARVEVFDN
+963 TAEAGARVEIFDN
-976 GFSLGLAT
+976 GVSLGLAT
-984 LQPNGAW
+984 LQPNGGW

-1010 TDAKGNASQ
+1010 TDAKGNAS
-1019 AASFDLVVDTQ
+1019 
-1030 SPQQPVITFITD
+1030 
-1042 DAPGILGS
+1042 
-1050 VAHLGLTNDSTPTIN
+1050 
-1065 GTGEPGSTVHL
+1065 
-1076 YQNGARIADIIVGN
+1076 
-1090 SGVWSYAYTTASP
+1090 
-1103 LADDTY
+1103 
-1109 TFTVTASDSNGNTT
+1109 
-1123 PFSTDF
+1123 
-1129 TITIDTQ
+1129 
-1136 APAAPGVIGVADG
+1136 
-1149 DGNTIDTNQITQE
+1149 
-1162 SQPRLSGSGTAGD
+1162 
-1175 TIILYDNGN
+1175 
-1184 AIGQALVGTDGR
+1184 
-1196 WQFTPPAALGDGDHL
+1196 
-1211 LTARANDPAGNESPE
+1211 PAGNESPE

-1273 TGEPGTI
+1273 TGEPGAI

-1424 DRAGNISPPS
+1424 DIAGNISPPS

-1478 HGTGDIGSIITLYNG
+1478 HGTGDIGSVITLYNG
-1493 SSVLGVVTV
+1493 SSVVGVVTV

-1535 GVSNSFTL
+1535 GVSNSFTF

-1608 GVWTFNTP
+1608 GVWTFNTS

-1656 VQTVD
+1656 IQTVA

-1669 IADPYATV
+1669 LADPYATV
-1677 EIHHID
+1677 EIHHAD

-1748 VGSVQ
+1748 VGSIQ
-1753 GNIAAGGATDDTTP
+1753 GNIAAGGATDDTMP

-1897 QSGNWRFTPNAP
+1897 QSGNWRFTPNTP

-1927 SGQPSDGFTL
+1927 SGQLSDGFTL

-2149 DATPPAAPVIASVA
+2149 DTTPPAAPVIASVA

-2287 PVISGTRETNTTIR
+2287 PVISGTREANTTIR

-2545 TATDPAG
+2545 TATDSAG

-2636 TAALGQGSH
+2636 TASLGQGSH

-2658 SAASPSI
+2658 SAASPST

-2871 DGGSLSGL
+2871 DGGSLSGQ
-2879 AEANSTVTVTLT
+2879 AEANSTVTVTLA

-2936 ITAPVLPLAAR
+2936 ITAPILPLAAR

-3027 DTSLGA
+3027 DTSLGT

-3048 LTLTGSGVTLNLSG
+3048 LTLTGSGVTLNLNG

-3365 NDVVPTDALLTEV
+3365 NDVAPTDALLTEV

-3426 YTVKAPNGDTDTAS
+3426 YTLKAPNGDTDTAS

-3685 QLDDKMGHT
+3685 QLDDKIGHT

-3736 GGNGVDRWQNFS
+3736 GGNGADRWQNFS

-3779 SGANTVISVDRDGTG
+3779 SGANTVISVDRDGAG

-3823 SG
+3823 GG

>member
-37 EEISQ
+37 DEISQ
-42 LTRINQDLVVRLHS
+42 LTRINQDLVVTLHS

-136 IASSGGGD
+136 IASAGGGD

-154 PPDNTNPDGN
+154 SPDNTSPDGN

-173 STPNG
+173 SNPDG

-183 SNPVDT
+183 SHPVDT

-194 PGELLISADGKTVSG
+194 PSELLISADGKTVSG
-209 QAEAGSTITI
+209 EAEAGSSITI
-219 KDPSGNVVGEGKA
+219 KDPSGNIVGEGKT

-240 DLTAPQISGEQLTVT
+240 DLTAPQLSGEQLTVT

-278 TPVITAAI
+278 TPVITATI

-305 TPTLEGTGSAGTVIH
+305 TPTLEGTGSAGAVIH

-329 STTVDTSGNW
+329 STTVDTSGSW
-339 HFAITSALA
+339 RFAISSALA
-348 DGENHFT
+348 DGENRFT

-361 KGESSESARFTL
+361 KGESSESASFTL
-373 TIDTLIPDAPRVEL
+373 TIDTL
-387 IADNTGLLTGPLQN
+387 
-401 NDRTDEA
+401 
-408 KPLFSGQGDAGNTIT
+408 S
-423 IKEGSTVIG
+423 
-432 SATVDENGRW
+432 
-442 TFTPTTPLSDGE
+442 
-454 HTFTVEQSDKAG
+454 
-466 NTSRVTTTP
+466 
-475 TIIVDT
+475 
-481 TPPDAA
+481 PDAA
-487 IIDNVAKDGT
+487 TIDNVADDGT
-497 TVSGTAEAGSTVSIY
+497 IVSGTAEAGSTVSIY
-512 DPAGNYLGSTI
+512 DPAGNYLGSAI

-561 TASDSQYPAQPTILT
+561 TASDSQYPAQPIILT
-576 VTDDAGA
+576 VTDDAGT

-613 NDNGFPVATFPPIVA
+613 SDNGFPVPTFPPIIA

-635 FTPSLALADGDHV
+635 FTPSLALPDGDHV

-671 TQPPVLEGLA
+671 TQPPVLENLA

-687 RLTGTTEAGS
+687 RLTGATEAGS

-702 DSLGNTLGSG
+702 DSQGNTLGSG
-712 TAGDDGTFSIGISP
+712 TAGDDGTFSIGVSP
-726 AKINGETLSISVT
+726 AKINGETLNVLVT
-739 DKAANSG
+739 DKAWNTG
-746 PVETLNAPDKTA
+746 PM
-758 PAAPDGLTVATDG
+758 
-771 LSVSGQAEAG
+771 
-781 ATVTIRDSSNTV
+781 
-793 LGSAVANGN
+793 
-802 GQFIVP
+802 
-808 LNTAQTNGQALIAT
+808 
-822 ATDVAKNE
+822 
-830 SAAATV
+830 V
-836 IAPDSTAPE
+836 ILHAPDSTAPE
-845 MPKNVVISEDGTS
+845 MPKNVVISEDGAS

-868 ITIATPDGKPLGSG
+868 ITIATPDGTPLGSG
-882 KADGEGHFTL
+882 KVDSEGHFTL

-931 PIITQVLDDVESFTG
+931 PIITQVLDDVESVTG

-952 TTNDNRPTLSG
+952 TTNDNRPTFSG

-976 GFSLGLAT
+976 GVSLGFAT
-984 LQPNGAW
+984 LQPNGGW

-999 GEGAHRLTVIA
+999 EGGAHQLTVIV
-1010 TDAKGNASQ
+1010 TDAKGNASP

-1090 SGVWSYAYTTASP
+1090 SGVWSYAYTTTSP

-1123 PFSTDF
+1123 PFSAGF

-1175 TIILYDNGN
+1175 TITLYDNGN
-1184 AIGQALVGTDGR
+1184 AIGQALVGADGR
-1196 WQFTPPAALGDGDHL
+1196 WQFTPPAALGDGTHL

-1232 RIDTQAPDA
+1232 RVDTQAPDA

-1273 TGEPGTI
+1273 TGEPGAI
-1280 ITLYNNGVE
+1280 ITLYNNGAV
-1289 LATVQVNP
+1289 LDTVQVNP
-1297 QGSWTYPLTRNLS
+1297 QGSWTYPLTSNLS
-1310 EGLNILTATAT
+1310 EGLNVLTATAT

-1328 PTSGVFSVTLDTQPP
+1328 PTSGVFSVTLDTLPP

-1410 ALTPETYTITVTET
+1410 ALTPGTYIITVTET
-1424 DRAGNISPPS
+1424 DVAGNISPPS
-1434 ASVTFTLDTTAPANP
+1434 ASVTFAVDTTAPANP

-1458 GEVQDT
+1458 GDVQDN

-1478 HGTGDIGSIITLYNG
+1478 HGTGDIGSVITLYSG

-1502 DETGTWTLPVTSA
+1502 DETGAWTLPVTSA

-1535 GVSNSFTL
+1535 GVSNSFTF
-1543 TVDTVPLQPP
+1543 TIDTVPLQPP

-1587 NGSTVTIYDNGVA
+1587 NGSIVTIYDNGA
-1600 IGTALVTD
+1600 EIGTALVTD
-1608 GVWTFNTP
+1608 GNWTFNTP
-1616 ELSEASHALT
+1616 VLSEASHALT
-1626 FSATDDAGNTTA
+1626 FSATDGAGNTTA

-1656 VQTVD
+1656 VQTVA

-1669 IADPYATV
+1669 LADPYATI
-1677 EIHHID
+1677 EIRNAD
-1683 GTLVG
+1683 GALVG
-1688 SAVANGTGEFV
+1688 SAVANGTGEFA

-1717 DRAGNNGPATNFPA
+1717 DRAGNNGPAADFLA

-1741 ITAIEDD
+1741 ITAIEDN
-1748 VGSVQ
+1748 VGSIQ

-1810 THYFTV
+1810 AHNFTV

-1822 GPGGLSAPVGITVD
+1822 GQGGLSAPVGITID

-1909 LESNAHIFT
+1909 LESNTHLFT

-1937 NIDAQAPDVPV
+1937 NIDAQAPDVPI
-1948 ITSVIDDNNQP
+1948 ITSVIADNNQP

-1995 GTAQVGENG
+1995 GTVQAGENG
-2004 SWTFPVPRNL
+2004 SWTFPVSRNL

-2115 PQTPLANGSH
+2115 PQTPMANGNH
-2125 TFTLSAT
+2125 TLTLSAT

-2189 GEAGTTIS
+2189 GEAGATLS
-2197 IYNGSALVGTAQV
+2197 IYNGSALVGTTQV

-2236 DAAGNTSAASEIRSF
+2236 DAAGNTSAASETRSF
-2251 TIDTTAPAAPVI
+2251 TLDTTAPAAPVI
-2263 DTVYDGTGPITGN
+2263 DTVYDGTGSITGN

-2287 PVISGTRETNTTIR
+2287 PVISGTREANTTIR

-2362 LTPVITSVSDDQA
+2362 
-2375 PGLGTIANGQNTN
+2375 
-2388 DPTPTFSGTAEAGAT
+2388 
-2403 ITLYENGTVIG
+2403 
-2414 TTTAQPDGAW
+2414 
-2424 SVSTSTLASGTHV
+2424 
-2437 ITAVATDAAG
+2437 
-2447 NSSPNSTAFTL
+2447 
-2458 TVDTTAPQTP
+2458 QTP
-2468 ILTSVVDDVAG
+2468 ILTSVVDDVTG

-2512 GDTLLGVTSA
+2512 GNTLLGVTSA
-2522 NASGAWS
+2522 NAGGVWS
-2529 FTPTTGL
+2529 FTPATEL

-2552 NVSPATSGFTIVV
+2552 NISPATSGFTIVV
-2565 DTLAPTVPL
+2565 DTVAPTVPL

-2645 AYSVSAADAAGNV
+2645 AYRVSAADAAGNV
-2658 SAASPSI
+2658 SAASQST

-2686 NRVTGTAEAG
+2686 SRVTGTAEAG
-2696 STVTITSETGVVLGT
+2696 STVTITSDTGVVLGT

-2831 GSHAFTATATNANG
+2831 GSHAFTATSTNANG

-2879 AEANSTVTVTLT
+2879 AEANSIVTVTLA

-2959 VTSTQNYSDYGLLLV
+2959 ATSTQNYSDYGLLLV

-3062 LGEGQ
+3062 LSEGQ

-3096 IISGPTISTGNVMAD
+3096 IISGPTSSTGNVMAD

-3138 DILGQY
+3138 DIQGQY

-3156 YTLTKPTAG
+3156 YTLTNPTAG

-3365 NDVVPTDALLTEV
+3365 NDVAPTDALLTEV
-3378 NGVAIAATGTTEV
+3378 NGVAISATGTTEV
-3391 NGLYGSLIIDA
+3391 NGLYGTLTIDA

-3545 GSATVTVNLS
+3545 GGATVTVNLS

-3611 AAGAMD
+3611 AAGALD

-3736 GGNGVDRWQNFS
+3736 GGNGADRWQNFS

-3779 SGANTVISVDRDGTG
+3779 SDANTVISVDRDGAG

-3823 SG
+3823 GG

>member
-1211 LTARANDPAGNESPE
+1211 LTARAN
-1226 SISFTL
+1226 
-1232 RIDTQAPDA
+1232 
-1241 PQIVSAAITGGE
+1241 
-1253 GEVLLANGS
+1253 
-1262 ITNQRMPTLSG
+1262 
-1273 TGEPGTI
+1273 
-1280 ITLYNNGVE
+1280 
-1289 LATVQVNP
+1289 
-1297 QGSWTYPLTRNLS
+1297 
-1310 EGLNILTATAT
+1310 
-1321 DAAGNSS
+1321 
-1328 PTSGVFSVTLDTQPP
+1328 
-1343 AQPDAPLISDNVAP
+1343 
-1357 VIGNIG
+1357 
-1363 NNGATNDTTPTFS
+1363 
-1376 GTGEIGS
+1376 
-1383 TIILYNNGSEIGR
+1383 
-1396 TTVGDNGSWNFTPA
+1396 
-1410 ALTPETYTITVTET
+1410 
-1424 DRAGNISPPS
+1424 
-1434 ASVTFTLDTTAPANP
+1434 
-1449 VITFAEDNV
+1449 
-1458 GEVQDT
+1458 
-1464 IVSGATTDDNTPVI
+1464 
-1478 HGTGDIGSIITLYNG
+1478 
-1493 SSVLGVVTV
+1493 
-1502 DETGTWTLPVTSA
+1502 
-1515 LPDGVYTLTAIAADA
+1515 
-1530 AGNSS
+1530 
-1535 GVSNSFTL
+1535 
-1543 TVDTVPLQPP
+1543 
-1553 VVNEILDDVA
+1553 
-1563 PVTGPLTDGAFTNDR
+1563 
-1578 TLTINGSGE
+1578 
-1587 NGSTVTIYDNGVA
+1587 
-1600 IGTALVTD
+1600 
-1608 GVWTFNTP
+1608 
-1616 ELSEASHALT
+1616 
-1626 FSATDDAGNTTA
+1626 
-1638 QTQPI
+1638 
-1643 TITVDITAPPAPT
+1643 
-1656 VQTVD
+1656 
-1661 DDGTRVAG
+1661 
-1669 IADPYATV
+1669 
-1677 EIHHID
+1677 
-1683 GTLVG
+1683 
-1688 SAVANGTGEFV
+1688 
-1699 VTLSPAQ
+1699 
-1706 TDGGTLTAIAI
+1706 
-1717 DRAGNNGPATNFPA
+1717 
-1731 SDSGLPAVPA
+1731 
-1741 ITAIEDD
+1741 
-1748 VGSVQ
+1748 
-1753 GNIAAGGATDDTTP
+1753 
-1767 TLRGTTDIGSTVE
+1767 
-1780 VFIDGDSAGF
+1780 
-1790 ATVDASGNWIFEIAT
+1790 
-1805 PLSES
+1805 
-1810 THYFTV
+1810 
-1816 QATNAN
+1816 
-1822 GPGGLSAPVGITVD
+1822 
-1836 LSAPAQPVI
+1836 
-1845 TSATDDVPG
+1845 
-1854 MTGTLDNGALTNDS
+1854 
-1868 RPTLNGTGEAGAT
+1868 
-1881 IRILDNGVEIG
+1881 
-1892 SATVD
+1892 
-1897 QSGNWRFTPNAP
+1897 
-1909 LESNAHIFT
+1909 
-1918 AVATDPAGN
+1918 
-1927 SGQPSDGFTL
+1927 
-1937 NIDAQAPDVPV
+1937 
-1948 ITSVIDDNNQP
+1948 
-1959 TVPVLPGQ
+1959 
-1967 STDDRQ
+1967 
-1973 PILNGTG
+1973 
-1980 EPGATITIFDNGTPL
+1980 
-1995 GTAQVGENG
+1995 
-2004 SWTFPVPRNL
+2004 
-2014 SEGSHNLTVSA
+2014 
-2025 TDPAGNTS
+2025 DPAGNTS

>member
-37 EEISQ
+37 DQISQ
-42 LTRINQDLVVRLHS
+42 LTRINQDLVVTLHS

-61 IKNFYVTNDLGA
+61 IKNFYATNDLGA

-95 HFEQIADI
+95 HFEQLADI
-103 NELLVTSGASHE
+103 NELLATSGASHE

-154 PPDNTNPDGN
+154 LPDNTNPDGN

-173 STPNG
+173 SNPDG

-189 TPPLA
+189 IPPLA
-194 PGELLISADGKTVSG
+194 PTELLISADGKTVSG
-209 QAEAGSTITI
+209 EAEAGSTITI
-219 KDPSGNVVGEGKA
+219 KDPSGHIVGEGKA

-240 DLTAPQISGEQLTVT
+240 DLTAPQLSGEQLTVT

-265 SATIDAPNIPLPD
+265 SATIDAPNIPLPA
-278 TPVITAAI
+278 TPVIAAAI

-299 QFTNDN
+299 QITNDN
-305 TPTLEGTGSAGTVIH
+305 TPTLEGTGSAGAVIH

-329 STTVDTSGNW
+329 TTTVDTSGNW
-339 HFAITSALA
+339 RFAITSALT
-348 DGENHFT
+348 DGENRFT

-361 KGESSESARFTL
+361 KGESSESASFTL
-373 TIDTLIPDAPRVEL
+373 TIDTL
-387 IADNTGLLTGPLQN
+387 
-401 NDRTDEA
+401 
-408 KPLFSGQGDAGNTIT
+408 S
-423 IKEGSTVIG
+423 
-432 SATVDENGRW
+432 
-442 TFTPTTPLSDGE
+442 
-454 HTFTVEQSDKAG
+454 
-466 NTSRVTTTP
+466 
-475 TIIVDT
+475 
-481 TPPDAA
+481 PDAA
-487 IIDNVAKDGT
+487 VIDNVADDGAT
-497 TVSGTAEAGSTVSIY
+497 ISGTAEAGSTVSIY
-512 DPAGNYLGSTI
+512 DSTGNYLGSAI
-523 TGENNHFSIT
+523 TGDNNQFSIT
-533 LNPAQTHGE
+533 LNPALTHGE

-561 TASDSQYPAQPTILT
+561 TASDSQYPAQPIILT
-576 VTDDAGA
+576 VTDDAGT

-606 PGSTISI
+606 PGSTILIS
-613 NDNGFPVATFPPIVA
+613 DNGSPVPALPPVVA

-635 FTPSLALADGDHV
+635 FTPSLALPDGDHV
-648 FTATATNDRGTS
+648 FTATATNNHGTS

-671 TQPPVLEGLA
+671 TQPPVLENLA
-681 VSDVGD
+681 VSDAGD
-687 RLTGTTEAGS
+687 RLTGATEAGS

-726 AKINGETLSISVT
+726 AKINGETLNVLVT
-739 DKAANSG
+739 DKAANTG
-746 PVETLNAPDKTA
+746 PMAILY
-758 PAAPDGLTVATDG
+758 
-771 LSVSGQAEAG
+771 
-781 ATVTIRDSSNTV
+781 
-793 LGSAVANGN
+793 
-802 GQFIVP
+802 
-808 LNTAQTNGQALIAT
+808 
-822 ATDVAKNE
+822 
-830 SAAATV
+830 
-836 IAPDSTAPE
+836 APDSTAPE
-845 MPKNVVISEDGTS
+845 MPKNVVISEDGAS

-868 ITIATPDGKPLGSG
+868 ITIATPDGTPLGSG
-882 KADGEGHFTL
+882 KVDGEGHFTL

-898 TNGEQVTV
+898 TNGEQVIV

-931 PIITQVLDDVESFTG
+931 PIITQVLDDVESVTG

-952 TTNDNRPTLSG
+952 TTNDSRPTLSG
-963 TAEAGARVEVFDN
+963 TAEVGARVEVFDN
-976 GFSLGLAT
+976 GVSLGFAT
-984 LQPNGAW
+984 LQPNGGW

-1010 TDAKGNASQ
+1010 TDAKGNASP

-1042 DAPGILGS
+1042 DAPGIVGS
-1050 VAHLGLTNDSTPTIN
+1050 VTHLGLTNDSTPTIN

-1090 SGVWSYAYTTASP
+1090 SGVWSYAYTTTSP

-1109 TFTVTASDSNGNTT
+1109 TFTVTASDNNGNTT
-1123 PFSTDF
+1123 PFSADF

-1175 TIILYDNGN
+1175 TITLYDNGN
-1184 AIGQALVGTDGR
+1184 VIGQTLVGADGR
-1196 WQFTPPAALGDGDHL
+1196 WQFTPPAALGDGAHL

-1232 RIDTQAPDA
+1232 RVDTQAPDA
-1241 PQIVSAAITGGE
+1241 PQILSAAITSGE

-1273 TGEPGTI
+1273 TGEPGAI
-1280 ITLYNNGVE
+1280 ITLYNNGAV
-1289 LATVQVNP
+1289 LDTVQVNP
-1297 QGSWTYPLTRNLS
+1297 QGSWTYPLTSNLS
-1310 EGLNILTATAT
+1310 EGLNVLTATAT

-1328 PTSGVFSVTLDTQPP
+1328 PTSGVFSVTLDTLPP

-1357 VIGNIG
+1357 VIG

-1410 ALTPETYTITVTET
+1410 ALTPGTYIITVTET
-1424 DRAGNISPPS
+1424 DVAGNISPPS
-1434 ASVTFTLDTTAPANP
+1434 ASVTFAVDTTAPANP

-1458 GEVQDT
+1458 GDVQNNV
-1464 IVSGATTDDNTPVI
+1464 VSGATTDDNTPVI
-1478 HGTGDIGSIITLYNG
+1478 HGTGDIGSVITLYNG

-1502 DETGTWTLPVTSA
+1502 DETGAWTLPVTSA
-1515 LPDGVYTLTAIAADA
+1515 LLDGTNTLTAIAADA

-1535 GVSNSFTL
+1535 GVSNSFTF
-1543 TVDTVPLQPP
+1543 TVDTVPLLPP

-1587 NGSTVTIYDNGVA
+1587 NGSTVTIYDNGA
-1600 IGTALVTD
+1600 EIGTALVTD
-1608 GVWTFNTP
+1608 GIWTFNTP
-1616 ELSEASHALT
+1616 VLSEASHALT
-1626 FSATDDAGNTTA
+1626 FSATDGAGNTTA

-1643 TITVDITAPPAPT
+1643 TITVDVTAPPSPSI
-1656 VQTVD
+1656 QTVA

-1669 IADPYATV
+1669 LTDPYATV
-1677 EIHHID
+1677 EIRNAD
-1683 GTLVG
+1683 GLLVG
-1688 SAVANGTGEFV
+1688 SAVANGTGEFA

-1717 DRAGNNGPATNFPA
+1717 DRAGNNGPAADFLA
-1731 SDSGLPAVPA
+1731 SDSGLPAVPV
-1741 ITAIEDD
+1741 ITAIEDN

-1753 GNIAAGGATDDTTP
+1753 GNIAAGGTTDDTTP

-1810 THYFTV
+1810 AHNVTV

-1822 GPGGLSAPVGITVD
+1822 GQGGLSAPVGITID
-1836 LSAPAQPVI
+1836 LSAPAQPII

-1854 MTGTLDNGALTNDS
+1854 VTGTLDNGALTNDS

-1897 QSGNWRFTPNAP
+1897 QSGNWRFTPDAP
-1909 LESNAHIFT
+1909 LESTSHLFT

-1967 STDDRQ
+1967 ATDDRQ

-1995 GTAQVGENG
+1995 GTAQIGENG

-2043 DITPPAIPVLTSVV
+2043 DITPPASPVLTSVV

-2096 NPASIGTTTV
+2096 NSASIGTTTV

-2115 PQTPLANGSH
+2115 PQTPLANGNH
-2125 TFTLSAT
+2125 TLTLSAT

-2141 SSGFVLTI
+2141 SSGFMLTI

-2189 GEAGTTIS
+2189 GEAGSTIS
-2197 IYNGSALVGTAQV
+2197 IYNGSTLVGTAQV

-2222 SLGAGVW
+2222 SLGAGIW

-2251 TIDTTAPAAPVI
+2251 TIDTTPPAAPVI

-2276 LSSGQITDEAR
+2276 LSPGQITDEAR
-2287 PVISGTRETNTTIR
+2287 PVISGTREANTTLR

-2316 SSSWRYTPDAS
+2316 SSSWRYTPDTS
-2327 LATGNHVIT
+2327 LATGNHIIT

-2375 PGLGTIANGQNTN
+2375 PGLGTIANGQSTN

-2403 ITLYENGTVIG
+2403 ITLYENGLVVG

-2458 TVDTTAPQTP
+2458 MVDTTAPQTP

-2512 GDTLLGVTSA
+2512 GNTLLGVTSA

-2536 NDGTRTLTV
+2536 SDGTRTLTV

-2552 NVSPATSGFTIVV
+2552 NTSPATSGFTVV
-2565 DTLAPTVPL
+2565 IDTLAPTVPL

-2607 ANSAVSIFDNGA
+2607 ANSAVSIFDNGV

-2629 GNWSWTP
+2629 GDWSWTP
-2636 TAALGQGSH
+2636 TVALAQGSH

-2658 SAASPSI
+2658 SAASQPTSI
-2665 TIIVDTIAPGAP
+2665 LVDTIAPGAP
-2677 GNLVINATG
+2677 GNLAINITG
-2686 NRVTGTAEAG
+2686 SRVTGTAEAG
-2696 STVTITSETGVVLGT
+2696 STVTITSDTGVVLGT
-2711 ATADGTGSFTATLTP
+2711 ATADGTGNFTATLTP

-2799 TVSIYNNGALLGTT
+2799 TVNIYNNGSLLGTT
-2813 TANASGNWSFT
+2813 TANANGNWSFT

-2879 AEANSTVTVTLT
+2879 AEANSIVTVTLA

-2959 VTSTQNYSDYGLLLV
+2959 ATSTQNYSDYGLLLV

-3062 LGEGQ
+3062 LSEGQ

-3096 IISGPTISTGNVMAD
+3096 IISGPTMSTGNVMAD

-3138 DILGQY
+3138 DIQGQY

-3156 YTLTKPTAG
+3156 YTLTNPTAG

-3365 NDVVPTDALLTEV
+3365 NDIAPTDALLTEV
-3378 NGVAIAATGTTEV
+3378 NGVAISATGTTEV
-3391 NGLYGSLIIDA
+3391 NGLYGTLTIDA
-3402 RGNYTYT
+3402 KGNYTYT

-3482 LLGKSGSGSGTFD
+3482 LLGKSGSGSGTFE

-3545 GSATVTVNLS
+3545 GGATVTVNLS

-3631 NGSAATLDAAANTTS
+3631 NGSAATLDATANTTS
-3646 ATIQGHYGTL
+3646 ATIQGHYGIL

-3685 QLDDKMGHT
+3685 QLDDKRGHT

-3736 GGNGVDRWQNFS
+3736 GGNGADRWQNFS
-3748 TAQGDKIDIH
+3748 AAQGDKIDIH

-3779 SGANTVISVDRDGTG
+3779 SGANTVISVDRDGAG

-3823 SG
+3823 GG

>member
-1535 GVSNSFTL
+1535 
-1543 TVDTVPLQPP
+1543 
-1553 VVNEILDDVA
+1553 
-1563 PVTGPLTDGAFTNDR
+1563 
-1578 TLTINGSGE
+1578 
-1587 NGSTVTIYDNGVA
+1587 
-1600 IGTALVTD
+1600 
-1608 GVWTFNTP
+1608 
-1616 ELSEASHALT
+1616 
-1626 FSATDDAGNTTA
+1626 
-1638 QTQPI
+1638 
-1643 TITVDITAPPAPT
+1643 
-1656 VQTVD
+1656 
-1661 DDGTRVAG
+1661 
-1669 IADPYATV
+1669 
-1677 EIHHID
+1677 
-1683 GTLVG
+1683 
-1688 SAVANGTGEFV
+1688 
-1699 VTLSPAQ
+1699 
-1706 TDGGTLTAIAI
+1706 
-1717 DRAGNNGPATNFPA
+1717 
-1731 SDSGLPAVPA
+1731 
-1741 ITAIEDD
+1741 
-1748 VGSVQ
+1748 
-1753 GNIAAGGATDDTTP
+1753 
-1767 TLRGTTDIGSTVE
+1767 
-1780 VFIDGDSAGF
+1780 
-1790 ATVDASGNWIFEIAT
+1790 
-1805 PLSES
+1805 
-1810 THYFTV
+1810 
-1816 QATNAN
+1816 
-1822 GPGGLSAPVGITVD
+1822 
-1836 LSAPAQPVI
+1836 
-1845 TSATDDVPG
+1845 
-1854 MTGTLDNGALTNDS
+1854 
-1868 RPTLNGTGEAGAT
+1868 
-1881 IRILDNGVEIG
+1881 
-1892 SATVD
+1892 
-1897 QSGNWRFTPNAP
+1897 
-1909 LESNAHIFT
+1909 
-1918 AVATDPAGN
+1918 
-1927 SGQPSDGFTL
+1927 
-1937 NIDAQAPDVPV
+1937 
-1948 ITSVIDDNNQP
+1948 
-1959 TVPVLPGQ
+1959 
-1967 STDDRQ
+1967 
-1973 PILNGTG
+1973 
-1980 EPGATITIFDNGTPL
+1980 
-1995 GTAQVGENG
+1995 
-2004 SWTFPVPRNL
+2004 
-2014 SEGSHNLTVSA
+2014 
-2025 TDPAGNTS
+2025 
-2033 AVSAPWTIVV
+2033 
-2043 DITPPAIPVLTSVV
+2043 
-2057 DDQPGITGNLVSGQ
+2057 
-2071 LTNDAT
+2071 
-2077 PTLNGRGEAGATI
+2077 
-2090 NVYLDG
+2090 
-2096 NPASIGTTTV
+2096 
-2106 NSDGTWSFT
+2106 
-2115 PQTPLANGSH
+2115 
-2125 TFTLSAT
+2125 
-2132 DPAGNSSAV
+2132 
-2141 SSGFVLTI
+2141 
-2149 DATPPAAPVIASVA
+2149 
-2163 DNTAPVTG
+2163 
-2171 IVPNGGSTN
+2171 
-2180 ETRPTLSGT
+2180 
-2189 GEAGTTIS
+2189 
-2197 IYNGSALVGTAQV
+2197 
-2210 QANGSW
+2210 
-2216 SFTPST
+2216 
-2222 SLGAGVW
+2222 
-2229 NLTATAT
+2229 
-2236 DAAGNTSAASEIRSF
+2236 
-2251 TIDTTAPAAPVI
+2251 
-2263 DTVYDGTGPITGN
+2263 
-2276 LSSGQITDEAR
+2276 
-2287 PVISGTRETNTTIR
+2287 
-2301 LYDNGTLLAEIPADN
+2301 
-2316 SSSWRYTPDAS
+2316 
-2327 LATGNHVIT
+2327 
-2336 VIAVDAAGNASPVS
+2336 
-2350 DSVNFVVDTTPP
+2350 
-2362 LTPVITSVSDDQA
+2362 
-2375 PGLGTIANGQNTN
+2375 
-2388 DPTPTFSGTAEAGAT
+2388 
-2403 ITLYENGTVIG
+2403 
-2414 TTTAQPDGAW
+2414 
-2424 SVSTSTLASGTHV
+2424 
-2437 ITAVATDAAG
+2437 
-2447 NSSPNSTAFTL
+2447 PNSTAFTL

-3736 GGNGVDRWQNFS
+3736 GGNGVDHWQNFS

>member
-37 EEISQ
+37 DEISQ

-173 STPNG
+173 SNPNG

-209 QAEAGSTITI
+209 EAEAGSLITI

-373 TIDTLIPDAPRVEL
+373 TIDTLSPDAPRVEL
-387 IADNTGLLTGPLQN
+387 MADNTGLLTGPLQN

-408 KPLFSGQGDAGNTIT
+408 KPLFSGQGEAGNTIT

-466 NTSRVTTTP
+466 NASRVTTTP

-613 NDNGFPVATFPPIVA
+613 NDNGFPVPSFPPIVA

-660 GQSVSFTIDID
+660 GQSVAFTIDID

-758 PAAPDGLTVATDG
+758 PAAPNGLIVATDG

-808 LNTAQTNGQALIAT
+808 LNAAQTNGQALIAT
-822 ATDVAKNE
+822 ATDIANNE

-836 IAPDSTAPE
+836 DAPDSTAPE
-845 MPKNVVISEDGTS
+845 MPKNVVISEDGAS
-858 ISGTAEPGSA
+858 ISGTAEPGSS
-868 ITIATPDGKPLGSG
+868 ITITTPDGTPLGSG

-892 PLVPAQ
+892 PLAPAQ

-963 TAEAGARVEVFDN
+963 TAEAGARVEIFDN
-976 GFSLGLAT
+976 GVSLGLAT
-984 LQPNGAW
+984 LQPNGGW

-1010 TDAKGNASQ
+1010 TDAKGNAS
-1019 AASFDLVVDTQ
+1019 
-1030 SPQQPVITFITD
+1030 
-1042 DAPGILGS
+1042 
-1050 VAHLGLTNDSTPTIN
+1050 
-1065 GTGEPGSTVHL
+1065 
-1076 YQNGARIADIIVGN
+1076 
-1090 SGVWSYAYTTASP
+1090 
-1103 LADDTY
+1103 
-1109 TFTVTASDSNGNTT
+1109 
-1123 PFSTDF
+1123 
-1129 TITIDTQ
+1129 
-1136 APAAPGVIGVADG
+1136 
-1149 DGNTIDTNQITQE
+1149 
-1162 SQPRLSGSGTAGD
+1162 
-1175 TIILYDNGN
+1175 
-1184 AIGQALVGTDGR
+1184 
-1196 WQFTPPAALGDGDHL
+1196 
-1211 LTARANDPAGNESPE
+1211 PAGNESPE

-1273 TGEPGTI
+1273 TGEPGAI

-1424 DRAGNISPPS
+1424 DIAGNISPPS

-1478 HGTGDIGSIITLYNG
+1478 HGTGDIGSVITLYNG
-1493 SSVLGVVTV
+1493 SSVVGVVTV

-1535 GVSNSFTL
+1535 GVSNSFTF

-1608 GVWTFNTP
+1608 GVWTFNTS

-1656 VQTVD
+1656 IQTVA

-1669 IADPYATV
+1669 LADPYATV
-1677 EIHHID
+1677 EIHHAD

-1748 VGSVQ
+1748 VGSIQ
-1753 GNIAAGGATDDTTP
+1753 GNIAAGGATDDTMP

-1897 QSGNWRFTPNAP
+1897 QSGNWRFTPNTP

-1927 SGQPSDGFTL
+1927 SGQLSDGFTL

-2149 DATPPAAPVIASVA
+2149 DTTPPAAPVIASVA

-2287 PVISGTRETNTTIR
+2287 PVISGTREANTTIR

-2619 LVATVNANAS
+2619 LVTTVNANAS

-2636 TAALGQGSH
+2636 TASLGQGSH

-2658 SAASPSI
+2658 SAASPST

-2871 DGGSLSGL
+2871 DGGSLSGQ
-2879 AEANSTVTVTLT
+2879 AEANSTVTVTLA

-2936 ITAPVLPLAAR
+2936 ITAPILPLAAR

-3027 DTSLGA
+3027 DTSLGT

-3048 LTLTGSGVTLNLSG
+3048 LTLTGSGVTLNLNG

-3365 NDVVPTDALLTEV
+3365 NDVAPTDALLTEV

-3426 YTVKAPNGDTDTAS
+3426 YTLKAPNGDTDTAS

-3685 QLDDKMGHT
+3685 QLDDKIGHT

-3736 GGNGVDRWQNFS
+3736 GGNGADRWQNFS

-3779 SGANTVISVDRDGTG
+3779 SGANTVISVDRDGAG

-3823 SG
+3823 GG

>member
-1136 APAAPGVIGVADG
+1136 
-1149 DGNTIDTNQITQE
+1149 
-1162 SQPRLSGSGTAGD
+1162 
-1175 TIILYDNGN
+1175 
-1184 AIGQALVGTDGR
+1184 
-1196 WQFTPPAALGDGDHL
+1196 
-1211 LTARANDPAGNESPE
+1211 
-1226 SISFTL
+1226 
-1232 RIDTQAPDA
+1232 
-1241 PQIVSAAITGGE
+1241 
-1253 GEVLLANGS
+1253 
-1262 ITNQRMPTLSG
+1262 
-1273 TGEPGTI
+1273 
-1280 ITLYNNGVE
+1280 
-1289 LATVQVNP
+1289 
-1297 QGSWTYPLTRNLS
+1297 
-1310 EGLNILTATAT
+1310 
-1321 DAAGNSS
+1321 
-1328 PTSGVFSVTLDTQPP
+1328 PP

-1535 GVSNSFTL
+1535 GVSNSFTF

>member
-42 LTRINQDLVVRLHS
+42 LTRINQDLVVTLHS

-173 STPNG
+173 SNPNG

-194 PGELLISADGKTVSG
+194 PGNLLISADGKTVSG
-209 QAEAGSTITI
+209 EAEAGSTITI

-240 DLTAPQISGEQLTVT
+240 DLTAPQLSGEQLTVT

-278 TPVITAAI
+278 TPAITAAI

-329 STTVDTSGNW
+329 STTVDSSGSW
-339 HFAITSALA
+339 RFAITSALA

-373 TIDTLIPDAPRVEL
+373 TIDTLSPDAPRVEL

-408 KPLFSGQGDAGNTIT
+408 KPLFSGQGEAGNTIT

-576 VTDDAGA
+576 VTDDAGV

-613 NDNGFPVATFPPIVA
+613 NDNGFPVPSFPPIVA

-660 GQSVSFTIDID
+660 GQSVAFTIDID

-758 PAAPDGLTVATDG
+758 PAAPNGLIVATDG

-808 LNTAQTNGQALIAT
+808 LNAAQTNGQALIAT
-822 ATDVAKNE
+822 ATDIANNE

-836 IAPDSTAPE
+836 VAPDSTAPE
-845 MPKNVVISEDGTS
+845 MPKNVVISEDGAS

-868 ITIATPDGKPLGSG
+868 ITITTPDGTPLGSG

-892 PLVPAQ
+892 PLAPAQ

-963 TAEAGARVEVFDN
+963 TAEAGARVEIFDN
-976 GFSLGLAT
+976 GVSLGLAT
-984 LQPNGAW
+984 LQPNGTW

-1010 TDAKGNASQ
+1010 TDAKGNASP

-1196 WQFTPPAALGDGDHL
+1196 WQFTPPAALGDGDHH

-1226 SISFTL
+1226 SLSFTL
-1232 RIDTQAPDA
+1232 RVDTQAPDA

-1253 GEVLLANGS
+1253 GEMLLANGS

-1424 DRAGNISPPS
+1424 DIAGNISPPS

-1478 HGTGDIGSIITLYNG
+1478 HGTGDIGSVITLYNG
-1493 SSVLGVVTV
+1493 SSVVGVVTV
-1502 DETGTWTLPVTSA
+1502 DETGTWTLAVTSA

-1535 GVSNSFTL
+1535 GVSNSFTF

-1563 PVTGPLTDGAFTNDR
+1563 PVTGLLTDGAFTNDR

-1616 ELSEASHALT
+1616 ELSEVSHALT

-1656 VQTVD
+1656 VQTVA

-1669 IADPYATV
+1669 LADPYATV
-1677 EIHHID
+1677 EIHHAD

-1753 GNIAAGGATDDTTP
+1753 GNIAAGGATDDTMP

-1909 LESNAHIFT
+1909 LESIAHIFT

-2287 PVISGTRETNTTIR
+2287 PVISGTREANTTIR

-2468 ILTSVVDDVAG
+2468 ILMSVVDDVAG

-2512 GDTLLGVTSA
+2512 GNTLLGVTSA
-2522 NASGAWS
+2522 NAGGAWS

-2536 NDGTRTLTV
+2536 NDGTRILTV

-2607 ANSAVSIFDNGA
+2607 ANSAVSIFDNSA
-2619 LVATVNANAS
+2619 LVATVN
-2629 GNWSWTP
+2629 
-2636 TAALGQGSH
+2636 
-2645 AYSVSAADAAGNV
+2645 
-2658 SAASPSI
+2658 
-2665 TIIVDTIAPGAP
+2665 
-2677 GNLVINATG
+2677 
-2686 NRVTGTAEAG
+2686 
-2696 STVTITSETGVVLGT
+2696 
-2711 ATADGTGSFTATLTP
+2711 
-2726 AQTNGQPLLA
+2726 
-2736 FAQDKAGNTGIAAGF
+2736 
-2751 TAPDTRVPE
+2751 
-2760 APIITNVVDDVGI
+2760 
-2773 YTGAIANG
+2773 
-2781 QVTNDAQPT
+2781 
-2790 LNGTAQAGA
+2790 
-2799 TVSIYNNGALLGTT
+2799 
-2813 TANASGNWSFT
+2813 ANASGNWSFT

-2959 VTSTQNYSDYGLLLV
+2959 VTSTQSYSDYGLLLV

-3285 FNDAIQQYEQFRVQ
+3285 FNDAIQQYEQFRVE

-3365 NDVVPTDALLTEV
+3365 NDVAPTDALLTEV

-3779 SGANTVISVDRDGTG
+3779 SGANTVISVDRDGAG

-3823 SG
+3823 GG

>member
-17 VESSA
+17 LESSA

-37 EEISQ
+37 DEISQ

-173 STPNG
+173 SNPNG

-209 QAEAGSTITI
+209 EAEAGSLITI

-373 TIDTLIPDAPRVEL
+373 TIDTLSPDAPRVEL
-387 IADNTGLLTGPLQN
+387 MADNTGLLTGPLQN

-408 KPLFSGQGDAGNTIT
+408 KPLFSGQGEAGNTIT

-466 NTSRVTTTP
+466 NASRVTTTP

-613 NDNGFPVATFPPIVA
+613 NDNGFPVPSFPPIVA

-660 GQSVSFTIDID
+660 GQSVAFTIDID

-758 PAAPDGLTVATDG
+758 PAAPNGLIVATDG

-808 LNTAQTNGQALIAT
+808 LNAAQTNGQALIAT
-822 ATDVAKNE
+822 ATDIANNE

-836 IAPDSTAPE
+836 DAPDSTAPE
-845 MPKNVVISEDGTS
+845 MPKNVVISEDGAS
-858 ISGTAEPGSA
+858 ISDTAEPGSS
-868 ITIATPDGKPLGSG
+868 ITITTPDGTPLGSG

-892 PLVPAQ
+892 PLAPAQ
-898 TNGEQVTV
+898 TNGEQV

-963 TAEAGARVEVFDN
+963 TAEAGARVEIFDN
-976 GFSLGLAT
+976 GVSLGLAT
-984 LQPNGAW
+984 LQPNGGW

-1010 TDAKGNASQ
+1010 TDAKGNAS
-1019 AASFDLVVDTQ
+1019 
-1030 SPQQPVITFITD
+1030 
-1042 DAPGILGS
+1042 
-1050 VAHLGLTNDSTPTIN
+1050 
-1065 GTGEPGSTVHL
+1065 
-1076 YQNGARIADIIVGN
+1076 
-1090 SGVWSYAYTTASP
+1090 
-1103 LADDTY
+1103 
-1109 TFTVTASDSNGNTT
+1109 
-1123 PFSTDF
+1123 
-1129 TITIDTQ
+1129 
-1136 APAAPGVIGVADG
+1136 
-1149 DGNTIDTNQITQE
+1149 
-1162 SQPRLSGSGTAGD
+1162 
-1175 TIILYDNGN
+1175 
-1184 AIGQALVGTDGR
+1184 
-1196 WQFTPPAALGDGDHL
+1196 
-1211 LTARANDPAGNESPE
+1211 PAGNESPE

-1273 TGEPGTI
+1273 TGEPGAI

-1424 DRAGNISPPS
+1424 DIAGNISPPS

-1478 HGTGDIGSIITLYNG
+1478 HGTGDIGSVITLYNG
-1493 SSVLGVVTV
+1493 SSVVGVVTV

-1535 GVSNSFTL
+1535 GVSNSFTF

-1608 GVWTFNTP
+1608 GVWTFNTS

-1656 VQTVD
+1656 IQTVA

-1669 IADPYATV
+1669 LADPYATV
-1677 EIHHID
+1677 EIHHAD

-1748 VGSVQ
+1748 VGSIQ
-1753 GNIAAGGATDDTTP
+1753 GNIAAGGATDDTMP

-1897 QSGNWRFTPNAP
+1897 QSGNWRFTPNTP

-1927 SGQPSDGFTL
+1927 SGQLSDGFTL

-2149 DATPPAAPVIASVA
+2149 DTTPPAAPVIASVA

-2287 PVISGTRETNTTIR
+2287 PVISGTREANTTIR

-2636 TAALGQGSH
+2636 TASLGQGSH

-2658 SAASPSI
+2658 SAASPST

-2781 QVTNDAQPT
+2781 PVTNDAQPT

-2871 DGGSLSGL
+2871 DGGSLSGQ
-2879 AEANSTVTVTLT
+2879 AEANSTVTVTLA

-2936 ITAPVLPLAAR
+2936 ITAPILPLAAR

-3027 DTSLGA
+3027 DTSLGT

-3048 LTLTGSGVTLNLSG
+3048 LTLTGSGVTLNLNG

-3365 NDVVPTDALLTEV
+3365 NDVAPTDALLTEV

-3426 YTVKAPNGDTDTAS
+3426 YTLKAPNGDTDTAS

-3685 QLDDKMGHT
+3685 QLDDKIGHT

-3736 GGNGVDRWQNFS
+3736 GGNGADRWQNFS

-3779 SGANTVISVDRDGTG
+3779 SGANTVISVDRDGAG

-3823 SG
+3823 GG

>member
-37 EEISQ
+37 DEISQ

-173 STPNG
+173 SNPNG

-209 QAEAGSTITI
+209 EAEAGSLITI

-373 TIDTLIPDAPRVEL
+373 TIDTLSPDAPRVEL
-387 IADNTGLLTGPLQN
+387 MADNTGLLTGPLQN

-408 KPLFSGQGDAGNTIT
+408 KPLFSGQGEAGNTIT

-466 NTSRVTTTP
+466 NASRVTTTP

-613 NDNGFPVATFPPIVA
+613 NDNGFPVPSFPPIVA

-660 GQSVSFTIDID
+660 GQSVAFTIDID

-758 PAAPDGLTVATDG
+758 PAAPNGLIVATDG

-808 LNTAQTNGQALIAT
+808 LNAAQTNGQALIAT
-822 ATDVAKNE
+822 ATDIANNE

-836 IAPDSTAPE
+836 DAPDSTAPE
-845 MPKNVVISEDGTS
+845 MPKNVVISEDGAS
-858 ISGTAEPGSA
+858 ISGTAEPGSS
-868 ITIATPDGKPLGSG
+868 ITITTPDGTPLGSG

-892 PLVPAQ
+892 PLAPAQ

-963 TAEAGARVEVFDN
+963 TAEAGARVEIFDN
-976 GFSLGLAT
+976 GVSLGLAT
-984 LQPNGAW
+984 LQPNGGW

-1010 TDAKGNASQ
+1010 TDAKGNAS
-1019 AASFDLVVDTQ
+1019 
-1030 SPQQPVITFITD
+1030 
-1042 DAPGILGS
+1042 
-1050 VAHLGLTNDSTPTIN
+1050 
-1065 GTGEPGSTVHL
+1065 
-1076 YQNGARIADIIVGN
+1076 
-1090 SGVWSYAYTTASP
+1090 
-1103 LADDTY
+1103 
-1109 TFTVTASDSNGNTT
+1109 
-1123 PFSTDF
+1123 
-1129 TITIDTQ
+1129 
-1136 APAAPGVIGVADG
+1136 
-1149 DGNTIDTNQITQE
+1149 
-1162 SQPRLSGSGTAGD
+1162 
-1175 TIILYDNGN
+1175 
-1184 AIGQALVGTDGR
+1184 
-1196 WQFTPPAALGDGDHL
+1196 
-1211 LTARANDPAGNESPE
+1211 PAGNESPE

-1273 TGEPGTI
+1273 TGEPGAI

-1424 DRAGNISPPS
+1424 DIAGNISPPS

-1478 HGTGDIGSIITLYNG
+1478 HGTGDIGSVITLYNG
-1493 SSVLGVVTV
+1493 SSVVGVVTV

-1535 GVSNSFTL
+1535 GVSNSFTF

-1608 GVWTFNTP
+1608 GVWTFNTS

-1656 VQTVD
+1656 IQTVA

-1669 IADPYATV
+1669 LADPYATV
-1677 EIHHID
+1677 EIHHAD

-1748 VGSVQ
+1748 VGSIQ
-1753 GNIAAGGATDDTTP
+1753 GNIAAGGATDDTMP

-1897 QSGNWRFTPNAP
+1897 QSGNWRFTPNTP

-1927 SGQPSDGFTL
+1927 SGQLSDGFTL

-2149 DATPPAAPVIASVA
+2149 DTTPPAAPVIASVA

-2287 PVISGTRETNTTIR
+2287 PVISGTREANTTIR

-2636 TAALGQGSH
+2636 TASLGQGSH

-2658 SAASPSI
+2658 SAASPST

-2871 DGGSLSGL
+2871 DGG
-2879 AEANSTVTVTLT
+2879 
-2891 GGVTLTTTAGSN
+2891 
-2903 GAWSLTLPTKQ
+2903 
-2914 IEGQLIN
+2914 
-2921 VTATDAAG
+2921 
-2929 NASGTLG
+2929 
-2936 ITAPVLPLAAR
+2936 
-2947 DNITSLD
+2947 
-2954 LTSTA
+2954 
-2959 VTSTQNYSDYGLLLV
+2959 
-2974 GALGNVASVLGND
+2974 
-2987 TAQVEFTIAEGGTGD
+2987 
-3002 VTIDAAATGIVLS
+3002 
-3015 LLSTQEIVVQRY
+3015 
-3027 DTSLGA
+3027 
-3033 WTTIVNTAVGDFANL
+3033 
-3048 LTLTGSGVTLNLSG
+3048 
-3062 LGEGQ
+3062 
-3067 YRVLTYNTSL
+3067 
-3077 LATGS
+3077 
-3082 YTSLDVDVHQTSAG
+3082 
-3096 IISGPTISTGNVMAD
+3096 
-3111 DTAPTGTTVTAITNA
+3111 
-3126 NGVSTPVGAGGV
+3126 
-3138 DILGQY
+3138 
-3144 GTLHINQDGSYT
+3144 
-3156 YTLTKPTAG
+3156 
-3165 YGHKE
+3165 
-3170 SFTYTITQNGV
+3170 
-3181 GSSAAQLVINLG
+3181 
-3193 PAPVPGSV
+3193 
-3201 IATDNNASLVF
+3201 
-3212 DTHVSYV
+3212 
-3219 NNGPSTQS
+3219 
-3227 GVTVL
+3227 
-3232 SVGLGNVLNAN
+3232 
-3243 LLDDMTNPIIFNVEE
+3243 
-3258 GATRTMTLQGTVG
+3258 
-3271 GVSLVSTFDLYVYR
+3271 
-3285 FNDAIQQYEQFRVQ
+3285 
-3299 KGWINT
+3299 
-3305 LLLAGQ
+3305 
-3311 SQPLTLTL
+3311 
-3319 PGGEYLFVLNTASG
+3319 
-3333 ISVLTGYTLAISQ
+3333 
-3346 DHTYAVD
+3346 
-3353 SITANT
+3353 
-3359 TGNVLT
+3359 
-3365 NDVVPTDALLTEV
+3365 
-3378 NGVAIAATGTTEV
+3378 
-3391 NGLYGSLIIDA
+3391 
-3402 RGNYTYT
+3402 
-3409 LKNGVGADSI
+3409 
-3419 KTPDSFI
+3419 
-3426 YTVKAPNGDTDTAS
+3426 
-3440 LNITPTARAL
+3440 
-3450 DAINDVSDT
+3450 
-3459 LSVATL
+3459 
-3465 QDTAAWLDSSVG
+3465 
-3477 SASWG
+3477 
-3482 LLGKSGSGSGTFD
+3482 
-3495 VATGTVLKGASLVF
+3495 
-3509 DVSTLITLGNLN
+3509 
-3521 ISWAIQENGT
+3521 
-3531 VIRNGTVPVANITL
+3531 
-3545 GSATVTVNLS
+3545 
-3555 GLELDAGTYTLNFTG
+3555 
-3570 TNTLAGAA
+3570 
-3578 TITPRVIGTTVDL
+3578 
-3591 DNFETS
+3591 
-3597 GTHTVLGN
+3597 
-3605 IFDGSD
+3605 
-3611 AAGAMD
+3611 
-3617 QLNTVNTRLSISGY
+3617 
-3631 NGSAATLDAAANTTS
+3631 
-3646 ATIQGHYGTL
+3646 
-3656 QINLDGAYTYT
+3656 
-3667 LNNGVAMSSITSK
+3667 
-3680 EVFTY
+3680 
-3685 QLDDKMGHT
+3685 
-3694 DSATLTIDMAPQIV
+3694 
-3708 STNQNDVLIG
+3708 
-3718 SAYGDTLIYHL
+3718 
-3729 LNGADAT
+3729 
-3736 GGNGVDRWQNFS
+3736 
-3748 TAQGDKIDIH
+3748 
-3758 ELLTGWDHQAAT
+3758 
-3770 LGNFVQVHT
+3770 
-3779 SGANTVISVDRDGTG
+3779 
-3794 SAFKSTD
+3794 
-3801 LVTLENVQLTLND
+3801 
-3814 LLQNNHLIT
+3814 
-3823 SG
+3823 

>member
-37 EEISQ
+37 DEISQ
-42 LTRINQDLVVRLHS
+42 LTRINQDLVVTLHS

-61 IKNFYVTNDLGA
+61 IKNFYATNDLGA

-95 HFEQIADI
+95 HFEQLADI
-103 NELLVTSGASHE
+103 NELLATSGASHE

-144 SHHHSDGDNP
+144 SHHHSDSDNP
-154 PPDNTNPDGN
+154 LPDNTNPDGN

-173 STPNG
+173 SNPDG

-189 TPPLA
+189 IPPLA
-194 PGELLISADGKTVSG
+194 PTELLISADGKTVSG
-209 QAEAGSTITI
+209 EAETGSTITI
-219 KDPSGNVVGEGKA
+219 KDPSGHIVGEGKA

-240 DLTAPQISGEQLTVT
+240 DLTAPQLGGEQLTVT

-265 SATIDAPNIPLPD
+265 SATIDAPNIPLPA
-278 TPVITAAI
+278 TPVIAAAI

-299 QFTNDN
+299 QITNDN
-305 TPTLEGTGSAGTVIH
+305 TPTLEGTGSAGAVIH
-320 IYANGQEIG
+320 IYANGQETG
-329 STTVDTSGNW
+329 TTTVDTSGNW
-339 HFAITSALA
+339 RFAITSALT
-348 DGENHFT
+348 DGENRFT

-361 KGESSESARFTL
+361 KGESSESASFTL
-373 TIDTLIPDAPRVEL
+373 TIDTL
-387 IADNTGLLTGPLQN
+387 
-401 NDRTDEA
+401 
-408 KPLFSGQGDAGNTIT
+408 S
-423 IKEGSTVIG
+423 
-432 SATVDENGRW
+432 
-442 TFTPTTPLSDGE
+442 
-454 HTFTVEQSDKAG
+454 
-466 NTSRVTTTP
+466 
-475 TIIVDT
+475 
-481 TPPDAA
+481 PDAA
-487 IIDNVAKDGT
+487 VIDNVADDGAT
-497 TVSGTAEAGSTVSIY
+497 ISGTAEAGSTVSIY
-512 DPAGNYLGSTI
+512 DSTGNYLGSAI
-523 TGENNHFSIT
+523 TGDNNQFSIT
-533 LNPAQTHGE
+533 LNPALTHGE

-561 TASDSQYPAQPTILT
+561 TASDSQYPAQPIILT
-576 VTDDAGA
+576 VTDDAGT

-606 PGSTISI
+606 PGSTILIS
-613 NDNGFPVATFPPIVA
+613 DNGSPVPALPPVVA

-635 FTPSLALADGDHV
+635 FTPSLALPDGDHV
-648 FTATATNDRGTS
+648 FTATATNNHGTS

-671 TQPPVLEGLA
+671 TQPPVLENLA
-681 VSDVGD
+681 VSDAGD
-687 RLTGTTEAGS
+687 RLTGATEAGS

-726 AKINGETLSISVT
+726 AKINGETLNVLVT
-739 DKAANSG
+739 DKAANTG
-746 PVETLNAPDKTA
+746 PMAILY
-758 PAAPDGLTVATDG
+758 
-771 LSVSGQAEAG
+771 
-781 ATVTIRDSSNTV
+781 
-793 LGSAVANGN
+793 
-802 GQFIVP
+802 
-808 LNTAQTNGQALIAT
+808 
-822 ATDVAKNE
+822 
-830 SAAATV
+830 
-836 IAPDSTAPE
+836 APDSTAPE
-845 MPKNVVISEDGTS
+845 MPKNVVISEDGAS

-868 ITIATPDGKPLGSG
+868 ITIATPDGTPLGSG
-882 KADGEGHFTL
+882 KVDGEGHFTL

-898 TNGEQVTV
+898 TNGEQVIV

-922 APDITAPDK
+922 APDITTPDK
-931 PIITQVLDDVESFTG
+931 PIITQVLDDVESVTG

-952 TTNDNRPTLSG
+952 TTNDSRPTLSG
-963 TAEAGARVEVFDN
+963 TAEVGARVEVFDN
-976 GFSLGLAT
+976 GVSLGFAT
-984 LQPNGAW
+984 LQPNGGW

-1010 TDAKGNASQ
+1010 TDAKGNASP

-1042 DAPGILGS
+1042 DAPGIVGS
-1050 VAHLGLTNDSTPTIN
+1050 VTHLGLTNDSTPTIN

-1076 YQNGARIADIIVGN
+1076 YQNGARIANIIVGN
-1090 SGVWSYAYTTASP
+1090 SGVWSYAYTTTSP

-1109 TFTVTASDSNGNTT
+1109 TFTVTASDNNGNTT
-1123 PFSTDF
+1123 PFSADF

-1175 TIILYDNGN
+1175 TITLYDNGN
-1184 AIGQALVGTDGR
+1184 VIGQTLVGADGR
-1196 WQFTPPAALGDGDHL
+1196 WQFTPPAALGDGAHL

-1232 RIDTQAPDA
+1232 RVDTQAPDA
-1241 PQIVSAAITGGE
+1241 PQILSAAITSGE
-1253 GEVLLANGS
+1253 SEVLLANGS
-1262 ITNQRMPTLSG
+1262 ITNQRMPILSG
-1273 TGEPGTI
+1273 TGEPGAI
-1280 ITLYNNGVE
+1280 ITLYNNGAV
-1289 LATVQVNP
+1289 LDTVQVNP
-1297 QGSWTYPLTRNLS
+1297 QGSWTYPLTSNLS
-1310 EGLNILTATAT
+1310 EGLNVLTATAT

-1328 PTSGVFSVTLDTQPP
+1328 PTSGVFSVTLDTLPP
-1343 AQPDAPLISDNVAP
+1343 AQPDAP

-1410 ALTPETYTITVTET
+1410 ALTPGTYIITVTET
-1424 DRAGNISPPS
+1424 DVAGNISPPS
-1434 ASVTFTLDTTAPANP
+1434 ASVTFAVDTTAPANP

-1458 GEVQDT
+1458 GDVQNNV
-1464 IVSGATTDDNTPVI
+1464 VSGATTDDNTPVI
-1478 HGTGDIGSIITLYNG
+1478 HGTGDIGSVITLYNG

-1502 DETGTWTLPVTSA
+1502 DETGAWTLPVTSA
-1515 LPDGVYTLTAIAADA
+1515 LLDGTYTLTAIAADA

-1535 GVSNSFTL
+1535 GVSNSFTF
-1543 TVDTVPLQPP
+1543 TVDTVPLLPP

-1587 NGSTVTIYDNGVA
+1587 NGSTVTIYDNGA
-1600 IGTALVTD
+1600 EIGTALVTD
-1608 GVWTFNTP
+1608 GIWTFNTP
-1616 ELSEASHALT
+1616 VLSEASHALT
-1626 FSATDDAGNTTA
+1626 FSATDGAGNTTA

-1643 TITVDITAPPAPT
+1643 TITVDVTAPPSPSI
-1656 VQTVD
+1656 QTVA

-1669 IADPYATV
+1669 LADPYATV
-1677 EIHHID
+1677 EIRNAD
-1683 GTLVG
+1683 GLLVG
-1688 SAVANGTGEFV
+1688 SAVANGTGEFA

-1717 DRAGNNGPATNFPA
+1717 DRAGNNGPAADFLA
-1731 SDSGLPAVPA
+1731 SDSGLPAVPV
-1741 ITAIEDD
+1741 ITAIEDN

-1753 GNIAAGGATDDTTP
+1753 GNIAAGGTTDDTTP

-1810 THYFTV
+1810 AHNVTV

-1822 GPGGLSAPVGITVD
+1822 GQGGLSAPVGITID
-1836 LSAPAQPVI
+1836 LSAPAQPII

-1854 MTGTLDNGALTNDS
+1854 VTGTLDNGALTNDS

-1897 QSGNWRFTPNAP
+1897 QSGNWRFTPDAP
-1909 LESNAHIFT
+1909 LESTSHLFT

-1967 STDDRQ
+1967 ATDDRQ

-2043 DITPPAIPVLTSVV
+2043 DITPPASPVLTSVV

-2096 NPASIGTTTV
+2096 NSASIGTTTV

-2115 PQTPLANGSH
+2115 PQTPLANGNH
-2125 TFTLSAT
+2125 TLTLSAT

-2141 SSGFVLTI
+2141 SSGFMLTI

-2189 GEAGTTIS
+2189 GEAGSTIS
-2197 IYNGSALVGTAQV
+2197 IYNGSTLVGTAQV

-2222 SLGAGVW
+2222 SLGAGIW

-2251 TIDTTAPAAPVI
+2251 TIDTTPPAAPVI

-2276 LSSGQITDEAR
+2276 LSPGQITDEAR
-2287 PVISGTRETNTTIR
+2287 PVISGTREANTTLR

-2316 SSSWRYTPDAS
+2316 SSSWRYAPDTS
-2327 LATGNHVIT
+2327 LATGNHIIT

-2350 DSVNFVVDTTPP
+2350 DSVNFVVDTMPP

-2375 PGLGTIANGQNTN
+2375 PGLGTIANGQSTN

-2403 ITLYENGTVIG
+2403 ITLYENGLVVG

-2458 TVDTTAPQTP
+2458 MVDTTAPQTP

-2512 GDTLLGVTSA
+2512 GNTLLGVTSA

-2536 NDGTRTLTV
+2536 SDGTRTLTV

-2552 NVSPATSGFTIVV
+2552 NISPATSGFTVV
-2565 DTLAPTVPL
+2565 IDTLAPTVPL

-2607 ANSAVSIFDNGA
+2607 ANSAVSIFDNGV

-2629 GNWSWTP
+2629 GDWSWTP
-2636 TAALGQGSH
+2636 TVALAQGSH

-2658 SAASPSI
+2658 SAASQPT
-2665 TIIVDTIAPGAP
+2665 TILVDTIAPGAP
-2677 GNLVINATG
+2677 GNLAINITG
-2686 NRVTGTAEAG
+2686 SRVTGTAEAG
-2696 STVTITSETGVVLGT
+2696 STVTITSDTGVVLGT
-2711 ATADGTGSFTATLTP
+2711 ATADGTGNFTATLTP
-2726 AQTNGQPLLA
+2726 AQTNGQTLLA
-2736 FAQDKAGNTGIAAGF
+2736 FAQDKAGNTSIAAGF

-2799 TVSIYNNGALLGTT
+2799 TVNIYNNGSLLGTT
-2813 TANASGNWSFT
+2813 TANANGNWSFT

-2863 TPSGTLSA
+2863 TPSGMLSA

-2879 AEANSTVTVTLT
+2879 AEANSIVTVTLA

-2959 VTSTQNYSDYGLLLV
+2959 ATSTQNYSDYGLLLV

-3027 DTSLGA
+3027 DASLGA

-3062 LGEGQ
+3062 LSEGQ

-3082 YTSLDVDVHQTSAG
+3082 YTSLYVDVHQTSAG
-3096 IISGPTISTGNVMAD
+3096 IISGPTMSTGNVMAD

-3138 DILGQY
+3138 DIQGQY

-3156 YTLTKPTAG
+3156 YTLTNPTAG

-3285 FNDAIQQYEQFRVQ
+3285 FNDTIQQYEQFRVQ

-3365 NDVVPTDALLTEV
+3365 NDIAPTDALLTEV
-3378 NGVAIAATGTTEV
+3378 NGVAISATGTTEV
-3391 NGLYGSLIIDA
+3391 NGLYGTLTIDA
-3402 RGNYTYT
+3402 KGNYTYT

-3482 LLGKSGSGSGTFD
+3482 LLGKSGSGSGTFE

-3545 GSATVTVNLS
+3545 GGATVTVNLS

-3631 NGSAATLDAAANTTS
+3631 NGSAATLDATANTTS
-3646 ATIQGHYGTL
+3646 ATIQGHYGIL

-3667 LNNGVAMSSITSK
+3667 LNNGVAMSSIASK

-3685 QLDDKMGHT
+3685 QLDDKRGHT

-3736 GGNGVDRWQNFS
+3736 GGNGADRWQNFS
-3748 TAQGDKIDIH
+3748 AAQGDKIDIH

-3779 SGANTVISVDRDGTG
+3779 SGANTVISVDRDGAG

-3823 SG
+3823 GG

>member
-299 QFTNDN
+299 QFTNDS

-339 HFAITSALA
+339 RFAITSALA

-373 TIDTLIPDAPRVEL
+373 TIDTLSPDAPRVEL

-408 KPLFSGQGDAGNTIT
+408 KPLFSGQGEAGNTIT

-497 TVSGTAEAGSTVSIY
+497 TVSGTAEAGCTVSIY

-687 RLTGTTEAGS
+687 KLTGTTEAGS

-963 TAEAGARVEVFDN
+963 TAEAGARVEIFDN
-976 GFSLGLAT
+976 GVSLGLAT
-984 LQPNGAW
+984 LQPNGTW

-1010 TDAKGNASQ
+1010 TDAKGNASP

-1241 PQIVSAAITGGE
+1241 PQIVSAAITSGE

-1273 TGEPGTI
+1273 TGEPGAI

-1383 TIILYNNGSEIGR
+1383 TIILYNNDSEIGR

-1424 DRAGNISPPS
+1424 DIAGNISPPS

-1535 GVSNSFTL
+1535 GVSNSFTF

-1616 ELSEASHALT
+1616 ELSEVSHALT

-1669 IADPYATV
+1669 LADPYATV
-1677 EIHHID
+1677 EIHHAD

-1909 LESNAHIFT
+1909 LESIAHIFT

-1937 NIDAQAPDVPV
+1937 NIDALAPDVPV

-2125 TFTLSAT
+2125 TFT
-2132 DPAGNSSAV
+2132 
-2141 SSGFVLTI
+2141 
-2149 DATPPAAPVIASVA
+2149 
-2163 DNTAPVTG
+2163 
-2171 IVPNGGSTN
+2171 
-2180 ETRPTLSGT
+2180 
-2189 GEAGTTIS
+2189 
-2197 IYNGSALVGTAQV
+2197 
-2210 QANGSW
+2210 
-2216 SFTPST
+2216 
-2222 SLGAGVW
+2222 
-2229 NLTATAT
+2229 
-2236 DAAGNTSAASEIRSF
+2236 
-2251 TIDTTAPAAPVI
+2251 
-2263 DTVYDGTGPITGN
+2263 
-2276 LSSGQITDEAR
+2276 
-2287 PVISGTRETNTTIR
+2287 
-2301 LYDNGTLLAEIPADN
+2301 
-2316 SSSWRYTPDAS
+2316 
-2327 LATGNHVIT
+2327 
-2336 VIAVDAAGNASPVS
+2336 
-2350 DSVNFVVDTTPP
+2350 
-2362 LTPVITSVSDDQA
+2362 
-2375 PGLGTIANGQNTN
+2375 
-2388 DPTPTFSGTAEAGAT
+2388 
-2403 ITLYENGTVIG
+2403 
-2414 TTTAQPDGAW
+2414 
-2424 SVSTSTLASGTHV
+2424 
-2437 ITAVATDAAG
+2437 
-2447 NSSPNSTAFTL
+2447 
-2458 TVDTTAPQTP
+2458 
-2468 ILTSVVDDVAG
+2468 
-2479 GVTGNLANGQITND
+2479 
-2493 NRPTL
+2493 
-2498 NGTAEAGSVVSIYD
+2498 
-2512 GDTLLGVTSA
+2512 
-2522 NASGAWS
+2522 
-2529 FTPTTGL
+2529 
-2536 NDGTRTLTV
+2536 
-2545 TATDPAG
+2545 
-2552 NVSPATSGFTIVV
+2552 
-2565 DTLAPTVPL
+2565 
-2574 ITSIVDDVPNN
+2574 
-2585 TGAIGNGQSTNDTQP
+2585 
-2600 TLNGTAE
+2600 
-2607 ANSAVSIFDNGA
+2607 
-2619 LVATVNANAS
+2619 
-2629 GNWSWTP
+2629 
-2636 TAALGQGSH
+2636 
-2645 AYSVSAADAAGNV
+2645 
-2658 SAASPSI
+2658 
-2665 TIIVDTIAPGAP
+2665 
-2677 GNLVINATG
+2677 
-2686 NRVTGTAEAG
+2686 
-2696 STVTITSETGVVLGT
+2696 
-2711 ATADGTGSFTATLTP
+2711 
-2726 AQTNGQPLLA
+2726 
-2736 FAQDKAGNTGIAAGF
+2736 
-2751 TAPDTRVPE
+2751 
-2760 APIITNVVDDVGI
+2760 
-2773 YTGAIANG
+2773 
-2781 QVTNDAQPT
+2781 
-2790 LNGTAQAGA
+2790 
-2799 TVSIYNNGALLGTT
+2799 
-2813 TANASGNWSFT
+2813 
-2824 PTGNLTE
+2824 
-2831 GSHAFTATATNANG
+2831 ATATNANG

-2871 DGGSLSGL
+2871 DGGSLSGQ
-2879 AEANSTVTVTLT
+2879 AEANSTVTVTLA

-2974 GALGNVASVLGND
+2974 GALGDVASVLGND

-3138 DILGQY
+3138 DIQGQY

-3285 FNDAIQQYEQFRVQ
+3285 FNDAIQQYEQFRVE
-3299 KGWINT
+3299 KSWINT

-3365 NDVVPTDALLTEV
+3365 NDVAPTGALLTEV

-3597 GTHTVLGN
+3597 GTHTVPGN

-3779 SGANTVISVDRDGTG
+3779 SGANTVISVDRDGAG

-3823 SG
+3823 GG

>member
-17 VESSA
+17 LESSA

-37 EEISQ
+37 DEISQ

-173 STPNG
+173 SNPNG

-209 QAEAGSTITI
+209 EAEAGSLITI

-373 TIDTLIPDAPRVEL
+373 TIDTLSPDAPRVEL
-387 IADNTGLLTGPLQN
+387 MADNTGLLTGPLQN

-408 KPLFSGQGDAGNTIT
+408 KPLFSGQGEAGNTIT

-466 NTSRVTTTP
+466 NASRVTTTP

-613 NDNGFPVATFPPIVA
+613 NDNGFPVPSFPPIVA

-660 GQSVSFTIDID
+660 GQSVAFTIDID

-758 PAAPDGLTVATDG
+758 PAAPNGLIVATDG

-808 LNTAQTNGQALIAT
+808 LNAAQTNGQALIAT
-822 ATDVAKNE
+822 ATDIANNE

-836 IAPDSTAPE
+836 DAPDSTAPE
-845 MPKNVVISEDGTS
+845 MPKNVVISEDGAS
-858 ISGTAEPGSA
+858 ISGTAEPGSS
-868 ITIATPDGKPLGSG
+868 ITITTPDGTPLGSG

-892 PLVPAQ
+892 PLAPAQ

-963 TAEAGARVEVFDN
+963 TAEAGARVEIFDN
-976 GFSLGLAT
+976 GVSLGLAT
-984 LQPNGAW
+984 LQPNGGW

-1010 TDAKGNASQ
+1010 TDAKGNAS
-1019 AASFDLVVDTQ
+1019 
-1030 SPQQPVITFITD
+1030 
-1042 DAPGILGS
+1042 
-1050 VAHLGLTNDSTPTIN
+1050 
-1065 GTGEPGSTVHL
+1065 
-1076 YQNGARIADIIVGN
+1076 
-1090 SGVWSYAYTTASP
+1090 
-1103 LADDTY
+1103 
-1109 TFTVTASDSNGNTT
+1109 
-1123 PFSTDF
+1123 
-1129 TITIDTQ
+1129 
-1136 APAAPGVIGVADG
+1136 
-1149 DGNTIDTNQITQE
+1149 
-1162 SQPRLSGSGTAGD
+1162 
-1175 TIILYDNGN
+1175 
-1184 AIGQALVGTDGR
+1184 
-1196 WQFTPPAALGDGDHL
+1196 
-1211 LTARANDPAGNESPE
+1211 PAGNESPE

-1273 TGEPGTI
+1273 TGEPGAI

-1424 DRAGNISPPS
+1424 DIAGNISPPS

-1478 HGTGDIGSIITLYNG
+1478 HGTGDIGSVITLYNG
-1493 SSVLGVVTV
+1493 SSVVGVVTV

-1535 GVSNSFTL
+1535 GVSNSFTF

-1608 GVWTFNTP
+1608 GVWTFNTS

-1656 VQTVD
+1656 IQTVA

-1669 IADPYATV
+1669 LADPYATV
-1677 EIHHID
+1677 EIHHAD

-1748 VGSVQ
+1748 VGSIQ
-1753 GNIAAGGATDDTTP
+1753 GNIAAGGATDDTMP

-1897 QSGNWRFTPNAP
+1897 QSGNWRFTPNTP

-1927 SGQPSDGFTL
+1927 SGQLSDGFTL

-2149 DATPPAAPVIASVA
+2149 DTTPPAAPVIASVA

-2287 PVISGTRETNTTIR
+2287 PVISGTREANTTIR

-2375 PGLGTIANGQNTN
+2375 PGLGTIANGQNAN

-2619 LVATVNANAS
+2619 LVTTVNANAS

-2636 TAALGQGSH
+2636 TASLGQGSH

-2658 SAASPSI
+2658 SAASPST

-2781 QVTNDAQPT
+2781 PVTNDAQPT

-2871 DGGSLSGL
+2871 DGGSLSGQ
-2879 AEANSTVTVTLT
+2879 AEANSTVTVTLA

-2936 ITAPVLPLAAR
+2936 ITAPILPLAAR

-3027 DTSLGA
+3027 DTSLGT

-3048 LTLTGSGVTLNLSG
+3048 LTLTGSGVTLNLNG

-3365 NDVVPTDALLTEV
+3365 NDVAPTDALLTEV

-3426 YTVKAPNGDTDTAS
+3426 YTLKAPNGDTDTAS

-3685 QLDDKMGHT
+3685 QLDDKIGHT

-3736 GGNGVDRWQNFS
+3736 GGNGADRWQNFS

-3779 SGANTVISVDRDGTG
+3779 SGANTVISVDRDGAG

-3823 SG
+3823 GG

>member
-37 EEISQ
+37 DEISQ

-173 STPNG
+173 SNPNG

-209 QAEAGSTITI
+209 EAEAGSLITI

-373 TIDTLIPDAPRVEL
+373 TIDTLSPDAPRVEL
-387 IADNTGLLTGPLQN
+387 MADNTGLLTGPLQN

-408 KPLFSGQGDAGNTIT
+408 KPLFSGQGEAGNTIT

-466 NTSRVTTTP
+466 NASRVTTTP

-613 NDNGFPVATFPPIVA
+613 NDNGFPVPSFPPIVA

-660 GQSVSFTIDID
+660 GQSVAFTIDID

-758 PAAPDGLTVATDG
+758 PAAPNGLIVATDG

-808 LNTAQTNGQALIAT
+808 LNAAQTNGQALIAT
-822 ATDVAKNE
+822 ATDIANNE

-836 IAPDSTAPE
+836 DAPDSTAPE
-845 MPKNVVISEDGTS
+845 MPKNVVISEDGAS
-858 ISGTAEPGSA
+858 ISGTAEPGSS
-868 ITIATPDGKPLGSG
+868 ITITTPDGTPLGSG

-892 PLVPAQ
+892 PLAPAQ

-963 TAEAGARVEVFDN
+963 TAEAGARVEIFDN
-976 GFSLGLAT
+976 GVSLGLAT
-984 LQPNGAW
+984 LQPNGGW

-1010 TDAKGNASQ
+1010 TDAKGNAS
-1019 AASFDLVVDTQ
+1019 
-1030 SPQQPVITFITD
+1030 
-1042 DAPGILGS
+1042 
-1050 VAHLGLTNDSTPTIN
+1050 
-1065 GTGEPGSTVHL
+1065 
-1076 YQNGARIADIIVGN
+1076 
-1090 SGVWSYAYTTASP
+1090 
-1103 LADDTY
+1103 
-1109 TFTVTASDSNGNTT
+1109 
-1123 PFSTDF
+1123 
-1129 TITIDTQ
+1129 
-1136 APAAPGVIGVADG
+1136 
-1149 DGNTIDTNQITQE
+1149 
-1162 SQPRLSGSGTAGD
+1162 
-1175 TIILYDNGN
+1175 
-1184 AIGQALVGTDGR
+1184 
-1196 WQFTPPAALGDGDHL
+1196 
-1211 LTARANDPAGNESPE
+1211 PAGNESPE

-1273 TGEPGTI
+1273 TGEPGAI

-1424 DRAGNISPPS
+1424 DIAGNISPPS

-1478 HGTGDIGSIITLYNG
+1478 HGTGDIGSVITLYNG
-1493 SSVLGVVTV
+1493 SSVVGVVTV

-1535 GVSNSFTL
+1535 GVSNSFTF

-1608 GVWTFNTP
+1608 GVWTFNTS

-1656 VQTVD
+1656 IQTVA

-1669 IADPYATV
+1669 LADPYATV
-1677 EIHHID
+1677 EIHHAD

-1748 VGSVQ
+1748 VGSIQ
-1753 GNIAAGGATDDTTP
+1753 GNIAAGGATDDTMP

-1897 QSGNWRFTPNAP
+1897 QSGNWRFTPNTP

-1927 SGQPSDGFTL
+1927 SGQLSDGFTL

-2149 DATPPAAPVIASVA
+2149 DTTPPAAPVIASVA

-2287 PVISGTRETNTTIR
+2287 PVISGTREANTTIR

-2636 TAALGQGSH
+2636 TASLGQGSH

-2658 SAASPSI
+2658 SAASPST

-2871 DGGSLSGL
+2871 DGGSLSGQ
-2879 AEANSTVTVTLT
+2879 AEANSTVTVTLA

-2936 ITAPVLPLAAR
+2936 ITAPILPLAAR

-3027 DTSLGA
+3027 DTSLGT

-3048 LTLTGSGVTLNLSG
+3048 LTLTGSGVTLNLNG

-3365 NDVVPTDALLTEV
+3365 NDVAPTDALLTEV
-3378 NGVAIAATGTTEV
+3378 NGVAIAATGTTEA

-3426 YTVKAPNGDTDTAS
+3426 YTLKAPNGDTDTAS

-3685 QLDDKMGHT
+3685 QLDDKIGHT

-3736 GGNGVDRWQNFS
+3736 GGNGADRWQNFS

-3779 SGANTVISVDRDGTG
+3779 SGANTVISVDRDGAG

-3823 SG
+3823 GG

>member
-37 EEISQ
+37 DEISQ

-173 STPNG
+173 SNPNG

-189 TPPLA
+189 PPPLA

-209 QAEAGSTITI
+209 EAEAGSLITI

-373 TIDTLIPDAPRVEL
+373 TIDTLSPDAPRVEL
-387 IADNTGLLTGPLQN
+387 MADNTGLLTGPLQN

-408 KPLFSGQGDAGNTIT
+408 KPLFSGQGEAGNTIT

-466 NTSRVTTTP
+466 NASRVTTTP

-613 NDNGFPVATFPPIVA
+613 NDNGFPVPSFPPIVA

-660 GQSVSFTIDID
+660 GQSVAFTIDID

-758 PAAPDGLTVATDG
+758 PAAPNGLIVATDG

-808 LNTAQTNGQALIAT
+808 LNAAQTNGQALIAT
-822 ATDVAKNE
+822 ATDIANNE

-836 IAPDSTAPE
+836 DAPDSTAPE
-845 MPKNVVISEDGTS
+845 MPKNVVISEDGAS
-858 ISGTAEPGSA
+858 ISGTAEPGSS
-868 ITIATPDGKPLGSG
+868 ITITTPDGTPLGSG

-892 PLVPAQ
+892 PLAPAQ
-898 TNGEQVTV
+898 TNGEQV

-963 TAEAGARVEVFDN
+963 TAEAGARVEIFDN
-976 GFSLGLAT
+976 GVSLGLAT
-984 LQPNGAW
+984 LQPNGGW

-1010 TDAKGNASQ
+1010 TDAKGNAS
-1019 AASFDLVVDTQ
+1019 
-1030 SPQQPVITFITD
+1030 
-1042 DAPGILGS
+1042 
-1050 VAHLGLTNDSTPTIN
+1050 
-1065 GTGEPGSTVHL
+1065 
-1076 YQNGARIADIIVGN
+1076 
-1090 SGVWSYAYTTASP
+1090 
-1103 LADDTY
+1103 
-1109 TFTVTASDSNGNTT
+1109 
-1123 PFSTDF
+1123 
-1129 TITIDTQ
+1129 
-1136 APAAPGVIGVADG
+1136 
-1149 DGNTIDTNQITQE
+1149 
-1162 SQPRLSGSGTAGD
+1162 
-1175 TIILYDNGN
+1175 
-1184 AIGQALVGTDGR
+1184 
-1196 WQFTPPAALGDGDHL
+1196 
-1211 LTARANDPAGNESPE
+1211 PAGNESPE

-1273 TGEPGTI
+1273 TGEPGAI

-1424 DRAGNISPPS
+1424 DIAGNISPPS

-1478 HGTGDIGSIITLYNG
+1478 HGTGDIGSVITLYNG
-1493 SSVLGVVTV
+1493 SSVVGVVTV

-1535 GVSNSFTL
+1535 GVSNSFTF

-1608 GVWTFNTP
+1608 GVWTFNTS

-1656 VQTVD
+1656 IQTVA

-1669 IADPYATV
+1669 LADPYATV
-1677 EIHHID
+1677 EIHHAD

-1748 VGSVQ
+1748 VGSIQ
-1753 GNIAAGGATDDTTP
+1753 GNIAAGGATDDTMP

-1897 QSGNWRFTPNAP
+1897 QSGNWRFTPNTP

-1927 SGQPSDGFTL
+1927 SGQLSDGFTL

-2149 DATPPAAPVIASVA
+2149 DTTPPAAPVIASVA

-2287 PVISGTRETNTTIR
+2287 PVISGTREANTTIR

-2636 TAALGQGSH
+2636 TASLGQGSH

-2658 SAASPSI
+2658 SAASPST

-2871 DGGSLSGL
+2871 DGGSLSGQ
-2879 AEANSTVTVTLT
+2879 AEANSTVTVTLA

-2936 ITAPVLPLAAR
+2936 ITAPILPLAAR

-3027 DTSLGA
+3027 DTSLGT

-3048 LTLTGSGVTLNLSG
+3048 LTLTGSGVTLNLNG

-3365 NDVVPTDALLTEV
+3365 NDVAPTDALLTEV

-3426 YTVKAPNGDTDTAS
+3426 YTLKAPNGDTDTAS

-3685 QLDDKMGHT
+3685 QLDDKIGHT

-3736 GGNGVDRWQNFS
+3736 GGNGADRWQNFS

-3779 SGANTVISVDRDGTG
+3779 SGANTVISVDRDGAG

-3823 SG
+3823 GG

>member
-17 VESSA
+17 LESSA

-37 EEISQ
+37 DEISQ

-173 STPNG
+173 SNPNG

-209 QAEAGSTITI
+209 EAEAGSLITI

-373 TIDTLIPDAPRVEL
+373 TIDTLSPDAPRVEL
-387 IADNTGLLTGPLQN
+387 MADNTGLLTGPLQN

-408 KPLFSGQGDAGNTIT
+408 KPLFSGQGEAGNTIT

-466 NTSRVTTTP
+466 NASRVTTTP

-613 NDNGFPVATFPPIVA
+613 NDNGFPVPSFPPIVA

-660 GQSVSFTIDID
+660 GQSVAFTIDID

-758 PAAPDGLTVATDG
+758 PAAPNGLIVATDG

-808 LNTAQTNGQALIAT
+808 LNAAQTNGQALIAT
-822 ATDVAKNE
+822 ATDIANNE

-836 IAPDSTAPE
+836 DAPDSTAPE
-845 MPKNVVISEDGTS
+845 MPKNVVISEDGAS
-858 ISGTAEPGSA
+858 ISGTAEPGSS
-868 ITIATPDGKPLGSG
+868 ITITTPDGTPLGSG

-892 PLVPAQ
+892 PLAPAQ

-963 TAEAGARVEVFDN
+963 TAEAGARVEIFDN
-976 GFSLGLAT
+976 GVSLGLAT
-984 LQPNGAW
+984 LQPNGGW

-1010 TDAKGNASQ
+1010 TDAKGNAS
-1019 AASFDLVVDTQ
+1019 
-1030 SPQQPVITFITD
+1030 
-1042 DAPGILGS
+1042 
-1050 VAHLGLTNDSTPTIN
+1050 
-1065 GTGEPGSTVHL
+1065 
-1076 YQNGARIADIIVGN
+1076 
-1090 SGVWSYAYTTASP
+1090 
-1103 LADDTY
+1103 
-1109 TFTVTASDSNGNTT
+1109 
-1123 PFSTDF
+1123 
-1129 TITIDTQ
+1129 
-1136 APAAPGVIGVADG
+1136 
-1149 DGNTIDTNQITQE
+1149 
-1162 SQPRLSGSGTAGD
+1162 
-1175 TIILYDNGN
+1175 
-1184 AIGQALVGTDGR
+1184 
-1196 WQFTPPAALGDGDHL
+1196 
-1211 LTARANDPAGNESPE
+1211 PAGNESPE

-1273 TGEPGTI
+1273 TGEPGAI

-1424 DRAGNISPPS
+1424 DIAGNISPPS

-1478 HGTGDIGSIITLYNG
+1478 HGTGDIGSVITLYNG
-1493 SSVLGVVTV
+1493 SSVVGVVTV

-1535 GVSNSFTL
+1535 GVSNSFTF

-1608 GVWTFNTP
+1608 GVWTFNTS

-1656 VQTVD
+1656 IQTVA

-1669 IADPYATV
+1669 LADPYATV
-1677 EIHHID
+1677 EIHHAD

-1748 VGSVQ
+1748 VGSIQ
-1753 GNIAAGGATDDTTP
+1753 GNIAAGGATDDTMP

-1897 QSGNWRFTPNAP
+1897 QSGNWRFTPNTP

-1927 SGQPSDGFTL
+1927 SGQLSDGFTL

-1995 GTAQVGENG
+1995 GMAQVGENG

-2149 DATPPAAPVIASVA
+2149 DTTPPAAPVIASVA

-2287 PVISGTRETNTTIR
+2287 PVISGTREANTTIR

-2619 LVATVNANAS
+2619 LVTTVNANAS

-2636 TAALGQGSH
+2636 TASLGQGSH

-2658 SAASPSI
+2658 SAASPST

-2781 QVTNDAQPT
+2781 PVTNDAQPT

-2871 DGGSLSGL
+2871 DGGSLSGQ
-2879 AEANSTVTVTLT
+2879 AEANSTVTVTLA

-2936 ITAPVLPLAAR
+2936 ITAPILPLAAR

-3027 DTSLGA
+3027 DTSLGT

-3048 LTLTGSGVTLNLSG
+3048 LTLTGSGVTLNLNG

-3365 NDVVPTDALLTEV
+3365 NDVAPTDALLTEV

-3426 YTVKAPNGDTDTAS
+3426 YTLKAPNGDTDTAS

-3685 QLDDKMGHT
+3685 QLDDKIGHT

-3736 GGNGVDRWQNFS
+3736 GGNGADRWQNFS

-3779 SGANTVISVDRDGTG
+3779 SGANTVISVDRDGAG

-3823 SG
+3823 GG

>member
-37 EEISQ
+37 DEISQ

-173 STPNG
+173 SNPNG

-209 QAEAGSTITI
+209 EAEAGSLITI

-373 TIDTLIPDAPRVEL
+373 TIDTLSPDAPRVEL
-387 IADNTGLLTGPLQN
+387 MADNTGLLTGPLQN

-408 KPLFSGQGDAGNTIT
+408 KPLFSGQGEAGNTIT

-466 NTSRVTTTP
+466 NASRVTTTP

-613 NDNGFPVATFPPIVA
+613 NDNGFPVPSFPPIVA

-660 GQSVSFTIDID
+660 GQSVAFTIDID

-758 PAAPDGLTVATDG
+758 PAAPNGLIVATDG

-808 LNTAQTNGQALIAT
+808 LNAAQTNGQALIAT
-822 ATDVAKNE
+822 ATDIANNE

-836 IAPDSTAPE
+836 DAPDSTAPE
-845 MPKNVVISEDGTS
+845 MPKNVVISEDGAS
-858 ISGTAEPGSA
+858 ISGTAEPGSS
-868 ITIATPDGKPLGSG
+868 ITITTPDGTPLGSG

-892 PLVPAQ
+892 PLAPAQ

-963 TAEAGARVEVFDN
+963 TAEAGARVEIFDN
-976 GFSLGLAT
+976 GVSLGLAT
-984 LQPNGAW
+984 LQPNGGW

-1010 TDAKGNASQ
+1010 TDAKGNAS
-1019 AASFDLVVDTQ
+1019 
-1030 SPQQPVITFITD
+1030 
-1042 DAPGILGS
+1042 
-1050 VAHLGLTNDSTPTIN
+1050 
-1065 GTGEPGSTVHL
+1065 
-1076 YQNGARIADIIVGN
+1076 
-1090 SGVWSYAYTTASP
+1090 
-1103 LADDTY
+1103 
-1109 TFTVTASDSNGNTT
+1109 
-1123 PFSTDF
+1123 
-1129 TITIDTQ
+1129 
-1136 APAAPGVIGVADG
+1136 
-1149 DGNTIDTNQITQE
+1149 
-1162 SQPRLSGSGTAGD
+1162 
-1175 TIILYDNGN
+1175 
-1184 AIGQALVGTDGR
+1184 
-1196 WQFTPPAALGDGDHL
+1196 
-1211 LTARANDPAGNESPE
+1211 PAGNESPE

-1253 GEVLLANGS
+1253 GEVLLANGN

-1273 TGEPGTI
+1273 TGEPGAI

-1424 DRAGNISPPS
+1424 DIAGNISPPS

-1478 HGTGDIGSIITLYNG
+1478 HGTGDIGSVITLYNG
-1493 SSVLGVVTV
+1493 SSVVGVVTV

-1535 GVSNSFTL
+1535 GVSNSFTF

-1608 GVWTFNTP
+1608 GVWTFNTS

-1656 VQTVD
+1656 IQTVA

-1669 IADPYATV
+1669 LADPYATV
-1677 EIHHID
+1677 EIHHAD

-1748 VGSVQ
+1748 VGSIQ
-1753 GNIAAGGATDDTTP
+1753 GNIAAGGATDDTMP

-1897 QSGNWRFTPNAP
+1897 QSGNWRFTPNTP

-1927 SGQPSDGFTL
+1927 SGQLSDGFTL

-2149 DATPPAAPVIASVA
+2149 DTTPPAAPVIASVA

-2287 PVISGTRETNTTIR
+2287 PVISGTREANTTIR

-2512 GDTLLGVTSA
+2512 GDTLLA
-2522 NASGAWS
+2522 
-2529 FTPTTGL
+2529 PRL
-2536 NDGTRTLTV
+2536 
-2545 TATDPAG
+2545 
-2552 NVSPATSGFTIVV
+2552 
-2565 DTLAPTVPL
+2565 TLA
-2574 ITSIVDDVPNN
+2574 
-2585 TGAIGNGQSTNDTQP
+2585 A
-2600 TLNGTAE
+2600 
-2607 ANSAVSIFDNGA
+2607 
-2619 LVATVNANAS
+2619 
-2629 GNWSWTP
+2629 
-2636 TAALGQGSH
+2636 H
-2645 AYSVSAADAAGNV
+2645 
-2658 SAASPSI
+2658 
-2665 TIIVDTIAPGAP
+2665 
-2677 GNLVINATG
+2677 
-2686 NRVTGTAEAG
+2686 
-2696 STVTITSETGVVLGT
+2696 
-2711 ATADGTGSFTATLTP
+2711 
-2726 AQTNGQPLLA
+2726 
-2736 FAQDKAGNTGIAAGF
+2736 
-2751 TAPDTRVPE
+2751 
-2760 APIITNVVDDVGI
+2760 
-2773 YTGAIANG
+2773 
-2781 QVTNDAQPT
+2781 
-2790 LNGTAQAGA
+2790 
-2799 TVSIYNNGALLGTT
+2799 
-2813 TANASGNWSFT
+2813 
-2824 PTGNLTE
+2824 
-2831 GSHAFTATATNANG
+2831 
-2845 TGSVSTAATVI
+2845 
-2856 VDTLAPG
+2856 
-2863 TPSGTLSA
+2863 
-2871 DGGSLSGL
+2871 
-2879 AEANSTVTVTLT
+2879 
-2891 GGVTLTTTAGSN
+2891 
-2903 GAWSLTLPTKQ
+2903 
-2914 IEGQLIN
+2914 
-2921 VTATDAAG
+2921 
-2929 NASGTLG
+2929 
-2936 ITAPVLPLAAR
+2936 
-2947 DNITSLD
+2947 
-2954 LTSTA
+2954 
-2959 VTSTQNYSDYGLLLV
+2959 
-2974 GALGNVASVLGND
+2974 
-2987 TAQVEFTIAEGGTGD
+2987 
-3002 VTIDAAATGIVLS
+3002 
-3015 LLSTQEIVVQRY
+3015 
-3027 DTSLGA
+3027 
-3033 WTTIVNTAVGDFANL
+3033 
-3048 LTLTGSGVTLNLSG
+3048 
-3062 LGEGQ
+3062 
-3067 YRVLTYNTSL
+3067 
-3077 LATGS
+3077 
-3082 YTSLDVDVHQTSAG
+3082 
-3096 IISGPTISTGNVMAD
+3096 
-3111 DTAPTGTTVTAITNA
+3111 
-3126 NGVSTPVGAGGV
+3126 
-3138 DILGQY
+3138 
-3144 GTLHINQDGSYT
+3144 
-3156 YTLTKPTAG
+3156 
-3165 YGHKE
+3165 
-3170 SFTYTITQNGV
+3170 
-3181 GSSAAQLVINLG
+3181 
-3193 PAPVPGSV
+3193 
-3201 IATDNNASLVF
+3201 
-3212 DTHVSYV
+3212 
-3219 NNGPSTQS
+3219 
-3227 GVTVL
+3227 
-3232 SVGLGNVLNAN
+3232 
-3243 LLDDMTNPIIFNVEE
+3243 
-3258 GATRTMTLQGTVG
+3258 
-3271 GVSLVSTFDLYVYR
+3271 
-3285 FNDAIQQYEQFRVQ
+3285 
-3299 KGWINT
+3299 
-3305 LLLAGQ
+3305 
-3311 SQPLTLTL
+3311 
-3319 PGGEYLFVLNTASG
+3319 
-3333 ISVLTGYTLAISQ
+3333 
-3346 DHTYAVD
+3346 
-3353 SITANT
+3353 
-3359 TGNVLT
+3359 
-3365 NDVVPTDALLTEV
+3365 
-3378 NGVAIAATGTTEV
+3378 
-3391 NGLYGSLIIDA
+3391 
-3402 RGNYTYT
+3402 
-3409 LKNGVGADSI
+3409 
-3419 KTPDSFI
+3419 
-3426 YTVKAPNGDTDTAS
+3426 
-3440 LNITPTARAL
+3440 
-3450 DAINDVSDT
+3450 
-3459 LSVATL
+3459 
-3465 QDTAAWLDSSVG
+3465 
-3477 SASWG
+3477 
-3482 LLGKSGSGSGTFD
+3482 
-3495 VATGTVLKGASLVF
+3495 GAS
-3509 DVSTLITLGNLN
+3509 
-3521 ISWAIQENGT
+3521 
-3531 VIRNGTVPVANITL
+3531 R
-3545 GSATVTVNLS
+3545 
-3555 GLELDAGTYTLNFTG
+3555 
-3570 TNTLAGAA
+3570 
-3578 TITPRVIGTTVDL
+3578 R
-3591 DNFETS
+3591 
-3597 GTHTVLGN
+3597 
-3605 IFDGSD
+3605 
-3611 AAGAMD
+3611 
-3617 QLNTVNTRLSISGY
+3617 R
-3631 NGSAATLDAAANTTS
+3631 
-3646 ATIQGHYGTL
+3646 QG
-3656 QINLDGAYTYT
+3656 
-3667 LNNGVAMSSITSK
+3667 
-3680 EVFTY
+3680 
-3685 QLDDKMGHT
+3685 
-3694 DSATLTIDMAPQIV
+3694 
-3708 STNQNDVLIG
+3708 
-3718 SAYGDTLIYHL
+3718 
-3729 LNGADAT
+3729 
-3736 GGNGVDRWQNFS
+3736 
-3748 TAQGDKIDIH
+3748 
-3758 ELLTGWDHQAAT
+3758 
-3770 LGNFVQVHT
+3770 
-3779 SGANTVISVDRDGTG
+3779 
-3794 SAFKSTD
+3794 
-3801 LVTLENVQLTLND
+3801 
-3814 LLQNNHLIT
+3814 
-3823 SG
+3823 

>member
-17 VESSA
+17 LESSA

-37 EEISQ
+37 DEISQ

-173 STPNG
+173 SNPNG

-209 QAEAGSTITI
+209 EAEAGSLITI

-373 TIDTLIPDAPRVEL
+373 TIDTLSPDAPRVEL
-387 IADNTGLLTGPLQN
+387 MADNTGLLTGPLQN

-408 KPLFSGQGDAGNTIT
+408 KPLFSGQGEAGNTIT

-466 NTSRVTTTP
+466 NASRVTTTP

-613 NDNGFPVATFPPIVA
+613 NDNGFPVPSFPPIVA

-660 GQSVSFTIDID
+660 GQSVAFTIDID

-758 PAAPDGLTVATDG
+758 PAAPNGLIVATDG

-808 LNTAQTNGQALIAT
+808 LNAAQTNGQALIAT
-822 ATDVAKNE
+822 ATDIANNE

-836 IAPDSTAPE
+836 DAPDSTAPE
-845 MPKNVVISEDGTS
+845 MPKNVVISEDGAS
-858 ISGTAEPGSA
+858 ISDTAEPGSS
-868 ITIATPDGKPLGSG
+868 ITITTPDGTPLGSG

-892 PLVPAQ
+892 PLAPAQ

-963 TAEAGARVEVFDN
+963 TAEAGARVEIFDN
-976 GFSLGLAT
+976 GVSLGLAT
-984 LQPNGAW
+984 LQPNGGW

-1010 TDAKGNASQ
+1010 TDAKGNAS
-1019 AASFDLVVDTQ
+1019 
-1030 SPQQPVITFITD
+1030 
-1042 DAPGILGS
+1042 
-1050 VAHLGLTNDSTPTIN
+1050 
-1065 GTGEPGSTVHL
+1065 
-1076 YQNGARIADIIVGN
+1076 
-1090 SGVWSYAYTTASP
+1090 
-1103 LADDTY
+1103 
-1109 TFTVTASDSNGNTT
+1109 
-1123 PFSTDF
+1123 
-1129 TITIDTQ
+1129 
-1136 APAAPGVIGVADG
+1136 
-1149 DGNTIDTNQITQE
+1149 
-1162 SQPRLSGSGTAGD
+1162 
-1175 TIILYDNGN
+1175 
-1184 AIGQALVGTDGR
+1184 
-1196 WQFTPPAALGDGDHL
+1196 
-1211 LTARANDPAGNESPE
+1211 PAGNESPE

-1273 TGEPGTI
+1273 TGEPGAI

-1424 DRAGNISPPS
+1424 DIAGNISPPS

-1478 HGTGDIGSIITLYNG
+1478 HGTGDIGSVITLYNG
-1493 SSVLGVVTV
+1493 SSVVGVVTV

-1535 GVSNSFTL
+1535 GVSNSFTF

-1608 GVWTFNTP
+1608 GVWTFNTS

-1656 VQTVD
+1656 IQTVA

-1669 IADPYATV
+1669 LADPYATV
-1677 EIHHID
+1677 EIHHAD

-1748 VGSVQ
+1748 VGSIQ
-1753 GNIAAGGATDDTTP
+1753 GNIAAGGATDDTMP

-1897 QSGNWRFTPNAP
+1897 QSGNWRFTPNTP

-1927 SGQPSDGFTL
+1927 SGQLSDGFTL

-2149 DATPPAAPVIASVA
+2149 DTTPPAAPVIASVA

-2287 PVISGTRETNTTIR
+2287 PVISGTREANTTIR

-2636 TAALGQGSH
+2636 TASLGQGSH

-2658 SAASPSI
+2658 SAASPST

-2781 QVTNDAQPT
+2781 PVTNDAQPT

-2871 DGGSLSGL
+2871 DGGSLSGQ
-2879 AEANSTVTVTLT
+2879 AEANSTVTVTL
-2891 GGVTLTTTAGSN
+2891 
-2903 GAWSLTLPTKQ
+2903 
-2914 IEGQLIN
+2914 
-2921 VTATDAAG
+2921 
-2929 NASGTLG
+2929 
-2936 ITAPVLPLAAR
+2936 
-2947 DNITSLD
+2947 
-2954 LTSTA
+2954 
-2959 VTSTQNYSDYGLLLV
+2959 
-2974 GALGNVASVLGND
+2974 
-2987 TAQVEFTIAEGGTGD
+2987 
-3002 VTIDAAATGIVLS
+3002 
-3015 LLSTQEIVVQRY
+3015 
-3027 DTSLGA
+3027 
-3033 WTTIVNTAVGDFANL
+3033 
-3048 LTLTGSGVTLNLSG
+3048 
-3062 LGEGQ
+3062 
-3067 YRVLTYNTSL
+3067 
-3077 LATGS
+3077 
-3082 YTSLDVDVHQTSAG
+3082 
-3096 IISGPTISTGNVMAD
+3096 
-3111 DTAPTGTTVTAITNA
+3111 
-3126 NGVSTPVGAGGV
+3126 
-3138 DILGQY
+3138 
-3144 GTLHINQDGSYT
+3144 
-3156 YTLTKPTAG
+3156 
-3165 YGHKE
+3165 
-3170 SFTYTITQNGV
+3170 
-3181 GSSAAQLVINLG
+3181 
-3193 PAPVPGSV
+3193 
-3201 IATDNNASLVF
+3201 
-3212 DTHVSYV
+3212 
-3219 NNGPSTQS
+3219 
-3227 GVTVL
+3227 
-3232 SVGLGNVLNAN
+3232 
-3243 LLDDMTNPIIFNVEE
+3243 
-3258 GATRTMTLQGTVG
+3258 
-3271 GVSLVSTFDLYVYR
+3271 
-3285 FNDAIQQYEQFRVQ
+3285 
-3299 KGWINT
+3299 
-3305 LLLAGQ
+3305 
-3311 SQPLTLTL
+3311 
-3319 PGGEYLFVLNTASG
+3319 
-3333 ISVLTGYTLAISQ
+3333 
-3346 DHTYAVD
+3346 
-3353 SITANT
+3353 
-3359 TGNVLT
+3359 
-3365 NDVVPTDALLTEV
+3365 
-3378 NGVAIAATGTTEV
+3378 
-3391 NGLYGSLIIDA
+3391 
-3402 RGNYTYT
+3402 
-3409 LKNGVGADSI
+3409 
-3419 KTPDSFI
+3419 
-3426 YTVKAPNGDTDTAS
+3426 
-3440 LNITPTARAL
+3440 
-3450 DAINDVSDT
+3450 
-3459 LSVATL
+3459 
-3465 QDTAAWLDSSVG
+3465 
-3477 SASWG
+3477 
-3482 LLGKSGSGSGTFD
+3482 
-3495 VATGTVLKGASLVF
+3495 
-3509 DVSTLITLGNLN
+3509 
-3521 ISWAIQENGT
+3521 
-3531 VIRNGTVPVANITL
+3531 
-3545 GSATVTVNLS
+3545 
-3555 GLELDAGTYTLNFTG
+3555 
-3570 TNTLAGAA
+3570 
-3578 TITPRVIGTTVDL
+3578 
-3591 DNFETS
+3591 
-3597 GTHTVLGN
+3597 
-3605 IFDGSD
+3605 
-3611 AAGAMD
+3611 
-3617 QLNTVNTRLSISGY
+3617 
-3631 NGSAATLDAAANTTS
+3631 
-3646 ATIQGHYGTL
+3646 
-3656 QINLDGAYTYT
+3656 
-3667 LNNGVAMSSITSK
+3667 
-3680 EVFTY
+3680 
-3685 QLDDKMGHT
+3685 
-3694 DSATLTIDMAPQIV
+3694 
-3708 STNQNDVLIG
+3708 
-3718 SAYGDTLIYHL
+3718 
-3729 LNGADAT
+3729 
-3736 GGNGVDRWQNFS
+3736 
-3748 TAQGDKIDIH
+3748 
-3758 ELLTGWDHQAAT
+3758 
-3770 LGNFVQVHT
+3770 
-3779 SGANTVISVDRDGTG
+3779 
-3794 SAFKSTD
+3794 
-3801 LVTLENVQLTLND
+3801 
-3814 LLQNNHLIT
+3814 
-3823 SG
+3823 

>member
-37 EEISQ
+37 DEISQ

-173 STPNG
+173 SNPNG

-209 QAEAGSTITI
+209 EAEAGSLITI

-373 TIDTLIPDAPRVEL
+373 TIDTLSPDAPRVEL
-387 IADNTGLLTGPLQN
+387 MADNTGLLTGPLQN

-408 KPLFSGQGDAGNTIT
+408 KPLFSGQGEAGNTIT

-466 NTSRVTTTP
+466 NASRVTTTP

-613 NDNGFPVATFPPIVA
+613 NDNGFPVPSFPPIVA

-660 GQSVSFTIDID
+660 GQSVAFTIDID

-758 PAAPDGLTVATDG
+758 PAAPNGLIVATDG

-808 LNTAQTNGQALIAT
+808 LNAAQTNGQALIAT
-822 ATDVAKNE
+822 ATDIANNE

-836 IAPDSTAPE
+836 DAPDSTAPE
-845 MPKNVVISEDGTS
+845 MPKNVVISEDGAS
-858 ISGTAEPGSA
+858 ISGTAEPGSS
-868 ITIATPDGKPLGSG
+868 ITITTPDGTPLGSG

-892 PLVPAQ
+892 PLAPAQ

-946 PLVNGQ
+946 PLVNRQ

-963 TAEAGARVEVFDN
+963 TAEAGARVEIFDN
-976 GFSLGLAT
+976 GVSLGLAT
-984 LQPNGAW
+984 LQPNGGW

-1010 TDAKGNASQ
+1010 TDAKGNAS
-1019 AASFDLVVDTQ
+1019 
-1030 SPQQPVITFITD
+1030 
-1042 DAPGILGS
+1042 
-1050 VAHLGLTNDSTPTIN
+1050 
-1065 GTGEPGSTVHL
+1065 
-1076 YQNGARIADIIVGN
+1076 
-1090 SGVWSYAYTTASP
+1090 
-1103 LADDTY
+1103 
-1109 TFTVTASDSNGNTT
+1109 
-1123 PFSTDF
+1123 
-1129 TITIDTQ
+1129 
-1136 APAAPGVIGVADG
+1136 
-1149 DGNTIDTNQITQE
+1149 
-1162 SQPRLSGSGTAGD
+1162 
-1175 TIILYDNGN
+1175 
-1184 AIGQALVGTDGR
+1184 
-1196 WQFTPPAALGDGDHL
+1196 
-1211 LTARANDPAGNESPE
+1211 PAGNESPE

-1273 TGEPGTI
+1273 TGEPGAI

-1424 DRAGNISPPS
+1424 DIAGNISPPS

-1478 HGTGDIGSIITLYNG
+1478 HGTGDIGSVITLYNG
-1493 SSVLGVVTV
+1493 SSVVGVVTV

-1535 GVSNSFTL
+1535 GVSNSFTF

-1608 GVWTFNTP
+1608 GVWTFNTS

-1656 VQTVD
+1656 IQTVA

-1669 IADPYATV
+1669 LADPYATV
-1677 EIHHID
+1677 EIHHAD

-1748 VGSVQ
+1748 VGSIQ
-1753 GNIAAGGATDDTTP
+1753 GNIAAGGATDDTMP

-1897 QSGNWRFTPNAP
+1897 QSGNWRFTPNTP

-1927 SGQPSDGFTL
+1927 SGQLSDGFTL

-2149 DATPPAAPVIASVA
+2149 DTTPPAAPVIASVA

-2287 PVISGTRETNTTIR
+2287 PVISGTREANTTIR

-2636 TAALGQGSH
+2636 TASLGQGSH

-2658 SAASPSI
+2658 SAASPST

-2871 DGGSLSGL
+2871 DGGSLSGQ
-2879 AEANSTVTVTLT
+2879 AEANSTVTVTLA

-2936 ITAPVLPLAAR
+2936 ITAPILPLAAR

-3027 DTSLGA
+3027 DTSLGT

-3048 LTLTGSGVTLNLSG
+3048 LTLTGSGVTLNLNG

-3365 NDVVPTDALLTEV
+3365 NDVAPTDALLTEV

-3426 YTVKAPNGDTDTAS
+3426 YTLKAPNGDTDTAS

-3685 QLDDKMGHT
+3685 QLDDKIGHT

-3736 GGNGVDRWQNFS
+3736 GGNGADRWQNFS

-3779 SGANTVISVDRDGTG
+3779 SGANTVISVDRDGAG

-3823 SG
+3823 GG

>member
-37 EEISQ
+37 DEISQ

-173 STPNG
+173 SNPNG

-209 QAEAGSTITI
+209 EAEAGSLITI

-373 TIDTLIPDAPRVEL
+373 TIDTLSPDAPRVEL
-387 IADNTGLLTGPLQN
+387 MADNTGLLTGPLQN

-408 KPLFSGQGDAGNTIT
+408 KPLFSGQGEAGNTIT

-466 NTSRVTTTP
+466 NASRVTTTP

-613 NDNGFPVATFPPIVA
+613 NDNGFPVPSFPPIVA

-660 GQSVSFTIDID
+660 GQSVAFTIDID

-758 PAAPDGLTVATDG
+758 PAAPNGLIVATDG

-808 LNTAQTNGQALIAT
+808 LNAAQTNGQALIAT
-822 ATDVAKNE
+822 ATDIANNE

-836 IAPDSTAPE
+836 DAPDSTAPE
-845 MPKNVVISEDGTS
+845 MPKNVVISEDGAS
-858 ISGTAEPGSA
+858 ISGTAEPGSS
-868 ITIATPDGKPLGSG
+868 ITITTPDGTPLGSG

-892 PLVPAQ
+892 PLAPAQ

-963 TAEAGARVEVFDN
+963 TAEAGARVEIFDN
-976 GFSLGLAT
+976 GVSLGLAT
-984 LQPNGAW
+984 LQPNGGW

-1010 TDAKGNASQ
+1010 TDAKGNAS
-1019 AASFDLVVDTQ
+1019 
-1030 SPQQPVITFITD
+1030 
-1042 DAPGILGS
+1042 
-1050 VAHLGLTNDSTPTIN
+1050 
-1065 GTGEPGSTVHL
+1065 
-1076 YQNGARIADIIVGN
+1076 
-1090 SGVWSYAYTTASP
+1090 
-1103 LADDTY
+1103 
-1109 TFTVTASDSNGNTT
+1109 
-1123 PFSTDF
+1123 
-1129 TITIDTQ
+1129 
-1136 APAAPGVIGVADG
+1136 
-1149 DGNTIDTNQITQE
+1149 
-1162 SQPRLSGSGTAGD
+1162 
-1175 TIILYDNGN
+1175 
-1184 AIGQALVGTDGR
+1184 
-1196 WQFTPPAALGDGDHL
+1196 
-1211 LTARANDPAGNESPE
+1211 PAGNESPE

-1273 TGEPGTI
+1273 TGEPGAI

-1424 DRAGNISPPS
+1424 DIAGNISPPS

-1478 HGTGDIGSIITLYNG
+1478 HGTGDIGSVITLYNG
-1493 SSVLGVVTV
+1493 SSVVGVVTV

-1535 GVSNSFTL
+1535 GVSNSFTF

-1608 GVWTFNTP
+1608 GVWTFNTS

-1656 VQTVD
+1656 IQTVA

-1669 IADPYATV
+1669 LADPYATV
-1677 EIHHID
+1677 EIHHAD

-1748 VGSVQ
+1748 VGSIQ
-1753 GNIAAGGATDDTTP
+1753 GNIAAGGATDDTMP

-1897 QSGNWRFTPNAP
+1897 QSGNWRFTPNTP

-1927 SGQPSDGFTL
+1927 SGQLSDGFTL

-2077 PTLNGRGEAGATI
+2077 PTLNGRREAGATI

-2149 DATPPAAPVIASVA
+2149 DTTPPAAPVIASVA

-2287 PVISGTRETNTTIR
+2287 PVISGTREANTTIR

-2636 TAALGQGSH
+2636 TASLGQGSH

-2658 SAASPSI
+2658 SAASPST

-2871 DGGSLSGL
+2871 DGGSLSGQ
-2879 AEANSTVTVTLT
+2879 AEANSTVTVTLA

-2936 ITAPVLPLAAR
+2936 ITAPILPLAAR

-3027 DTSLGA
+3027 DTSLGT

-3048 LTLTGSGVTLNLSG
+3048 LTLTGSGVTLNLNG

-3365 NDVVPTDALLTEV
+3365 NDVAPTDALLTEV

-3426 YTVKAPNGDTDTAS
+3426 YTLKAPNGDTDTAS

-3685 QLDDKMGHT
+3685 QLDDKIGHT

-3736 GGNGVDRWQNFS
+3736 GGNGADRWQNFS

-3779 SGANTVISVDRDGTG
+3779 SGANTVISVDRDGAG

-3823 SG
+3823 GG

>member
-37 EEISQ
+37 DEISQ

-173 STPNG
+173 SNPNG

-209 QAEAGSTITI
+209 EAEAGSLITI

-373 TIDTLIPDAPRVEL
+373 TIDTLSPDAPRVEL
-387 IADNTGLLTGPLQN
+387 MADNTGLLTGPLQN

-408 KPLFSGQGDAGNTIT
+408 KPLFSGQGEAGNTIT

-466 NTSRVTTTP
+466 NASRVTTTP

-613 NDNGFPVATFPPIVA
+613 NDNGFPVPSFPPIVA

-660 GQSVSFTIDID
+660 GQSVAFTIDID

-758 PAAPDGLTVATDG
+758 PAAPNGLIVATDG

-808 LNTAQTNGQALIAT
+808 LNAAQTNGQALIAT
-822 ATDVAKNE
+822 ATDIANNE

-836 IAPDSTAPE
+836 DAPDSTAPE
-845 MPKNVVISEDGTS
+845 MPKNVVISEDGAS
-858 ISGTAEPGSA
+858 ISGTAEPGSS
-868 ITIATPDGKPLGSG
+868 ITITTPDGTPLGSG

-892 PLVPAQ
+892 PLAPAQ

-963 TAEAGARVEVFDN
+963 TAEAGARVEIFDN
-976 GFSLGLAT
+976 GVSLGLAT
-984 LQPNGAW
+984 LQPNGGW

-1010 TDAKGNASQ
+1010 TDAKGNAS
-1019 AASFDLVVDTQ
+1019 
-1030 SPQQPVITFITD
+1030 
-1042 DAPGILGS
+1042 
-1050 VAHLGLTNDSTPTIN
+1050 
-1065 GTGEPGSTVHL
+1065 
-1076 YQNGARIADIIVGN
+1076 
-1090 SGVWSYAYTTASP
+1090 
-1103 LADDTY
+1103 
-1109 TFTVTASDSNGNTT
+1109 
-1123 PFSTDF
+1123 
-1129 TITIDTQ
+1129 
-1136 APAAPGVIGVADG
+1136 
-1149 DGNTIDTNQITQE
+1149 
-1162 SQPRLSGSGTAGD
+1162 
-1175 TIILYDNGN
+1175 
-1184 AIGQALVGTDGR
+1184 
-1196 WQFTPPAALGDGDHL
+1196 
-1211 LTARANDPAGNESPE
+1211 PAGNESPE

-1273 TGEPGTI
+1273 TGEPGAI

-1424 DRAGNISPPS
+1424 DIAGNISPPS

-1478 HGTGDIGSIITLYNG
+1478 HGTGDIGSVITLYNG
-1493 SSVLGVVTV
+1493 SSVVGVVTV

-1535 GVSNSFTL
+1535 GVSNSFTF

-1608 GVWTFNTP
+1608 GVWTFNTS

-1656 VQTVD
+1656 IQTVA

-1669 IADPYATV
+1669 LADPYATV
-1677 EIHHID
+1677 EIHHAD

-1748 VGSVQ
+1748 VGSIQ
-1753 GNIAAGGATDDTTP
+1753 GNIAAGGATDDTMP

-1897 QSGNWRFTPNAP
+1897 QSGNWRFTPNTP

-1927 SGQPSDGFTL
+1927 SGQLSDGFTL

-2149 DATPPAAPVIASVA
+2149 DTTPPAAPVIASVA

-2287 PVISGTRETNTTIR
+2287 PVISGTREANTTIR

-2316 SSSWRYTPDAS
+2316 NSSWRYTPDAS

-2636 TAALGQGSH
+2636 TASLGQGSH

-2658 SAASPSI
+2658 SAASPST

-2871 DGGSLSGL
+2871 DGGSLSGQ
-2879 AEANSTVTVTLT
+2879 AEANSTVTVTLA

-2936 ITAPVLPLAAR
+2936 ITAPILPLAAR

-3027 DTSLGA
+3027 DTSLGT

-3048 LTLTGSGVTLNLSG
+3048 LTLTGSGVTLNLNG

-3365 NDVVPTDALLTEV
+3365 NDVAPTDALLTEV

-3426 YTVKAPNGDTDTAS
+3426 YTLKAPNGDTDTAS

-3685 QLDDKMGHT
+3685 QLDDKIGHT

-3736 GGNGVDRWQNFS
+3736 GGNGADRWQNFS

-3779 SGANTVISVDRDGTG
+3779 SGANTVISVDRDGAG

-3823 SG
+3823 GG

>member
-37 EEISQ
+37 DEISQ

-173 STPNG
+173 SNPNG

-209 QAEAGSTITI
+209 EAEAGSLITI

-373 TIDTLIPDAPRVEL
+373 TIDTLSPDAPRVEL
-387 IADNTGLLTGPLQN
+387 MADNTGLLTGPLQN

-408 KPLFSGQGDAGNTIT
+408 KPLFSGQGEAGNTIT

-466 NTSRVTTTP
+466 NASRVTTTP

-613 NDNGFPVATFPPIVA
+613 NDNGFPVPSFPPIVA

-660 GQSVSFTIDID
+660 GQSVAFTIDID

-758 PAAPDGLTVATDG
+758 PAAPNGLIVATDG

-808 LNTAQTNGQALIAT
+808 LNAAQTNGQALIAT
-822 ATDVAKNE
+822 ATDIANNE

-836 IAPDSTAPE
+836 DAPDSTAPE
-845 MPKNVVISEDGTS
+845 MPKNVVISEDGAS
-858 ISGTAEPGSA
+858 ISGTAEPGSS
-868 ITIATPDGKPLGSG
+868 ITITTPDGTPLGSG

-892 PLVPAQ
+892 PLAPAQ

-963 TAEAGARVEVFDN
+963 TAEAGARVEIFDN
-976 GFSLGLAT
+976 GVSLGLAT
-984 LQPNGAW
+984 LQPNGGW

-1010 TDAKGNASQ
+1010 TDAKGNAS
-1019 AASFDLVVDTQ
+1019 
-1030 SPQQPVITFITD
+1030 
-1042 DAPGILGS
+1042 
-1050 VAHLGLTNDSTPTIN
+1050 
-1065 GTGEPGSTVHL
+1065 
-1076 YQNGARIADIIVGN
+1076 
-1090 SGVWSYAYTTASP
+1090 
-1103 LADDTY
+1103 
-1109 TFTVTASDSNGNTT
+1109 
-1123 PFSTDF
+1123 
-1129 TITIDTQ
+1129 
-1136 APAAPGVIGVADG
+1136 
-1149 DGNTIDTNQITQE
+1149 
-1162 SQPRLSGSGTAGD
+1162 
-1175 TIILYDNGN
+1175 
-1184 AIGQALVGTDGR
+1184 
-1196 WQFTPPAALGDGDHL
+1196 
-1211 LTARANDPAGNESPE
+1211 PAGNESPE

-1273 TGEPGTI
+1273 TGEPGAI

-1424 DRAGNISPPS
+1424 DIAGNISPPS

-1478 HGTGDIGSIITLYNG
+1478 HGTGDIGSVITLYNG
-1493 SSVLGVVTV
+1493 SSVVGVVTV

-1535 GVSNSFTL
+1535 GVSNSFTF

-1608 GVWTFNTP
+1608 GVWTFNTS

-1656 VQTVD
+1656 IQTVA

-1669 IADPYATV
+1669 LADPYATV
-1677 EIHHID
+1677 EIHHAD

-1748 VGSVQ
+1748 VGSIQ
-1753 GNIAAGGATDDTTP
+1753 GNIAAGGATDDTMP

-1897 QSGNWRFTPNAP
+1897 QSGNWRFTPNTP

-1927 SGQPSDGFTL
+1927 SGQLSDGFTL

-2149 DATPPAAPVIASVA
+2149 DTTPPAAPVIASVA

-2287 PVISGTRETNTTIR
+2287 PVISGTREANTTIR

-2636 TAALGQGSH
+2636 TTSLGQGSH

-2658 SAASPSI
+2658 SAASPST

-2871 DGGSLSGL
+2871 DGGSLSGQ
-2879 AEANSTVTVTLT
+2879 AEANSTVTVTLA

-2936 ITAPVLPLAAR
+2936 ITAPILPLAAR

-3027 DTSLGA
+3027 DTSLGT

-3048 LTLTGSGVTLNLSG
+3048 LTLTGSGVTLNLNG

-3365 NDVVPTDALLTEV
+3365 NDVAPTDALLTEV

-3426 YTVKAPNGDTDTAS
+3426 YTLKAPNGDTDTAS

-3685 QLDDKMGHT
+3685 QLDDKIGHT

-3736 GGNGVDRWQNFS
+3736 GGNGADRWQNFS

-3779 SGANTVISVDRDGTG
+3779 SGANTVISVDRDGAG

-3823 SG
+3823 GG

>member
-17 VESSA
+17 LESSA

-37 EEISQ
+37 DEISQ

-173 STPNG
+173 SNPNG

-209 QAEAGSTITI
+209 EAEAGSLITI

-373 TIDTLIPDAPRVEL
+373 TIDTLSPDAPRVEL
-387 IADNTGLLTGPLQN
+387 MADNTGLLTGPLQN

-408 KPLFSGQGDAGNTIT
+408 KPLFSGQGEAGNTIT

-466 NTSRVTTTP
+466 NASRVTTTP

-613 NDNGFPVATFPPIVA
+613 NDNGFPVPSFPPIVA

-660 GQSVSFTIDID
+660 GQSVAFTIDID

-758 PAAPDGLTVATDG
+758 PAAPNGLIVATDG

-808 LNTAQTNGQALIAT
+808 LNAAQTNGQALIAT
-822 ATDVAKNE
+822 ATDIANNE

-836 IAPDSTAPE
+836 DAPDSTAPE
-845 MPKNVVISEDGTS
+845 MPKNVVISEDGAS
-858 ISGTAEPGSA
+858 ISGTAEPGSS
-868 ITIATPDGKPLGSG
+868 ITITTPDGTPLGSG

-892 PLVPAQ
+892 PLAPAQ

-963 TAEAGARVEVFDN
+963 TAEAGARVEIFDN
-976 GFSLGLAT
+976 GVSLGLAT
-984 LQPNGAW
+984 LQPNGGW

-1010 TDAKGNASQ
+1010 TDAKGNAS
-1019 AASFDLVVDTQ
+1019 
-1030 SPQQPVITFITD
+1030 
-1042 DAPGILGS
+1042 
-1050 VAHLGLTNDSTPTIN
+1050 
-1065 GTGEPGSTVHL
+1065 
-1076 YQNGARIADIIVGN
+1076 
-1090 SGVWSYAYTTASP
+1090 
-1103 LADDTY
+1103 
-1109 TFTVTASDSNGNTT
+1109 
-1123 PFSTDF
+1123 
-1129 TITIDTQ
+1129 
-1136 APAAPGVIGVADG
+1136 
-1149 DGNTIDTNQITQE
+1149 
-1162 SQPRLSGSGTAGD
+1162 
-1175 TIILYDNGN
+1175 
-1184 AIGQALVGTDGR
+1184 
-1196 WQFTPPAALGDGDHL
+1196 
-1211 LTARANDPAGNESPE
+1211 PAGNESPE

-1273 TGEPGTI
+1273 TGEPGAI

-1424 DRAGNISPPS
+1424 DIAGNISPPS

-1478 HGTGDIGSIITLYNG
+1478 HGTGDIGSVITLYNG
-1493 SSVLGVVTV
+1493 SSVVGVVTV

-1535 GVSNSFTL
+1535 GVSNSFTF

-1587 NGSTVTIYDNGVA
+1587 NGSTVMIYDNGVA

-1608 GVWTFNTP
+1608 GVWTFNTS

-1656 VQTVD
+1656 IQTVA

-1669 IADPYATV
+1669 LADPYATV
-1677 EIHHID
+1677 EIHHAD

-1748 VGSVQ
+1748 VGSIQ
-1753 GNIAAGGATDDTTP
+1753 GNIAAGGATDDTMP

-1897 QSGNWRFTPNAP
+1897 QSGNWRFTPNTP

-1927 SGQPSDGFTL
+1927 SGQLSDGFTL

-2149 DATPPAAPVIASVA
+2149 DTTPPAAPVIASVA

-2287 PVISGTRETNTTIR
+2287 PVISGTREANTTIR

-2619 LVATVNANAS
+2619 LVTTVNANAS

-2636 TAALGQGSH
+2636 TASLGQGSH

-2658 SAASPSI
+2658 SAASPST

-2781 QVTNDAQPT
+2781 PVTNDAQPT

-2871 DGGSLSGL
+2871 DGGSLSGQ
-2879 AEANSTVTVTLT
+2879 AEANSTVTVTLA

-2936 ITAPVLPLAAR
+2936 ITAPILPLAAR

-3027 DTSLGA
+3027 DTSLGT

-3048 LTLTGSGVTLNLSG
+3048 LTLTGSGVTLNLNG

-3365 NDVVPTDALLTEV
+3365 NDVAPTDALLTEV

-3426 YTVKAPNGDTDTAS
+3426 YTLKAPNGDTDTAS

-3685 QLDDKMGHT
+3685 QLDDKIGHT

-3736 GGNGVDRWQNFS
+3736 GGNGADRWQNFS

-3779 SGANTVISVDRDGTG
+3779 SGANTVISVDRDGAG

-3823 SG
+3823 GG

>member
-1 MRLLAVVSK
+1 M
-10 LTGVSTT
+10 
-17 VESSA
+17 
-22 VTLNAP
+22 
-28 SIVKLSVAR
+28 
-37 EEISQ
+37 
-42 LTRINQDLVVRLHS
+42 
-56 GETIT
+56 
-61 IKNFYVTNDLGA
+61 
-73 SQLVLAENDGT
+73 
-84 LWWVENPQAGL
+84 
-95 HFEQIADI
+95 
-103 NELLVTSGASHE
+103 
-115 AGGAVWPW
+115 
-123 VLAGAVAAGGIAA
+123 
-136 IASSGGGD
+136 
-144 SHHHSDGDNP
+144 
-154 PPDNTNPDGN
+154 
-164 PPDNSNPGG
+164 
-173 STPNG
+173 
-178 NTPGS
+178 
-183 SNPVDT
+183 
-189 TPPLA
+189 
-194 PGELLISADGKTVSG
+194 
-209 QAEAGSTITI
+209 
-219 KDPSGNVVGEGKA
+219 
-232 DSDGKFSI
+232 
-240 DLTAPQISGEQLTVT
+240 
-255 ATDDAGNTGP
+255 
-265 SATIDAPNIPLPD
+265 
-278 TPVITAAI
+278 
-286 DDAAPLTGTLSNN
+286 
-299 QFTNDN
+299 
-305 TPTLEGTGSAGTVIH
+305 
-320 IYANGQEIG
+320 
-329 STTVDTSGNW
+329 
-339 HFAITSALA
+339 
-348 DGENHFT
+348 
-355 AIATNV
+355 
-361 KGESSESARFTL
+361 
-373 TIDTLIPDAPRVEL
+373 
-387 IADNTGLLTGPLQN
+387 ADNTGLLTGPLQN

-408 KPLFSGQGDAGNTIT
+408 KPLFSGQGEAGNTIT

-466 NTSRVTTTP
+466 NASRVTTTP

-613 NDNGFPVATFPPIVA
+613 NDNGFPVPSFPPIVA

-660 GQSVSFTIDID
+660 GQSVAFTIDID

-758 PAAPDGLTVATDG
+758 PAAPNGLIVATDG

-808 LNTAQTNGQALIAT
+808 LNAAQTNGQALIAT
-822 ATDVAKNE
+822 ATDIANNE

-836 IAPDSTAPE
+836 DAPDSTAPE
-845 MPKNVVISEDGTS
+845 MPKNVVISEDGAS
-858 ISGTAEPGSA
+858 ISGTAEPGSS
-868 ITIATPDGKPLGSG
+868 ITITTPDGTPLGSG

-892 PLVPAQ
+892 PLAPAQ

-963 TAEAGARVEVFDN
+963 TAEAGARVEIFDN
-976 GFSLGLAT
+976 GVSLGLAT
-984 LQPNGAW
+984 LQPNGGW

-1010 TDAKGNASQ
+1010 TDAKGNAS
-1019 AASFDLVVDTQ
+1019 
-1030 SPQQPVITFITD
+1030 
-1042 DAPGILGS
+1042 
-1050 VAHLGLTNDSTPTIN
+1050 
-1065 GTGEPGSTVHL
+1065 
-1076 YQNGARIADIIVGN
+1076 
-1090 SGVWSYAYTTASP
+1090 
-1103 LADDTY
+1103 
-1109 TFTVTASDSNGNTT
+1109 
-1123 PFSTDF
+1123 
-1129 TITIDTQ
+1129 
-1136 APAAPGVIGVADG
+1136 
-1149 DGNTIDTNQITQE
+1149 
-1162 SQPRLSGSGTAGD
+1162 
-1175 TIILYDNGN
+1175 
-1184 AIGQALVGTDGR
+1184 
-1196 WQFTPPAALGDGDHL
+1196 
-1211 LTARANDPAGNESPE
+1211 PAGNESPE

-1273 TGEPGTI
+1273 TGEPGAI

-1424 DRAGNISPPS
+1424 DIAGNISPPS

-1478 HGTGDIGSIITLYNG
+1478 HGTGDIGSVITLYNG
-1493 SSVLGVVTV
+1493 SSVVGVVTV

-1535 GVSNSFTL
+1535 GVSNSFTF

-1608 GVWTFNTP
+1608 GVWTFNTS

-1656 VQTVD
+1656 IQTVA

-1669 IADPYATV
+1669 LADPYATV
-1677 EIHHID
+1677 EIHHAD

-1748 VGSVQ
+1748 VGSIQ
-1753 GNIAAGGATDDTTP
+1753 GNIAAGGATDDTMP

-1897 QSGNWRFTPNAP
+1897 QSGNWRFTPNTP

-1927 SGQPSDGFTL
+1927 SGQLSDGFTL

-2149 DATPPAAPVIASVA
+2149 DTTPPAAPVIASVA

-2287 PVISGTRETNTTIR
+2287 PVISGTREANTTIR

-2636 TAALGQGSH
+2636 TASLGQGSH

-2658 SAASPSI
+2658 SAASPST

-2871 DGGSLSGL
+2871 DGGSLSGQ
-2879 AEANSTVTVTLT
+2879 AEANSTVTVTLA

-2936 ITAPVLPLAAR
+2936 ITAPILPLAAR

-3027 DTSLGA
+3027 DTSLGT

-3048 LTLTGSGVTLNLSG
+3048 LTLTGSGVTLNLNG

-3365 NDVVPTDALLTEV
+3365 NDVAPTDALLTEV

-3426 YTVKAPNGDTDTAS
+3426 YTLKAPNGDTDTAS

-3685 QLDDKMGHT
+3685 QLDDKIGHT

-3736 GGNGVDRWQNFS
+3736 GGNGADRWQNFS
-3748 TAQGDKIDIH
+3748 TTQGDKIDIH

-3779 SGANTVISVDRDGTG
+3779 SGANTVISVDRDGAG

-3823 SG
+3823 GG

>member
-10 LTGVSTT
+10 LTGVTTT

-37 EEISQ
+37 DEISQ
-42 LTRINQDLVVRLHS
+42 LTRINQDLVVTLHS

-136 IASSGGGD
+136 IASAGGGD

-154 PPDNTNPDGN
+154 SPDNTNPDGN

-173 STPNG
+173 SNPDG

-183 SNPVDT
+183 SHPVDT

-194 PGELLISADGKTVSG
+194 PSELLISADGKMVSG
-209 QAEAGSTITI
+209 EAEAGSSITI
-219 KDPSGNVVGEGKA
+219 KDPSGNIVGEGKT

-240 DLTAPQISGEQLTVT
+240 DLTAPQLSGEQLTVT

-305 TPTLEGTGSAGTVIH
+305 TPTLEGTGSAGAVIH

-329 STTVDTSGNW
+329 STTVDTSGSW
-339 HFAITSALA
+339 RFAISSALA
-348 DGENHFT
+348 DGENRFT

-361 KGESSESARFTL
+361 KGESSESASFTL
-373 TIDTLIPDAPRVEL
+373 TIDTL
-387 IADNTGLLTGPLQN
+387 
-401 NDRTDEA
+401 
-408 KPLFSGQGDAGNTIT
+408 S
-423 IKEGSTVIG
+423 
-432 SATVDENGRW
+432 
-442 TFTPTTPLSDGE
+442 
-454 HTFTVEQSDKAG
+454 
-466 NTSRVTTTP
+466 
-475 TIIVDT
+475 
-481 TPPDAA
+481 PDAA
-487 IIDNVAKDGT
+487 VIDNVADDGT

-512 DPAGNYLGSTI
+512 DPAGNYLGSAI

-561 TASDSQYPAQPTILT
+561 TASDSQYPAQPIILT

-613 NDNGFPVATFPPIVA
+613 SDNGFPVPTFPPIVA

-635 FTPSLALADGDHV
+635 FTPSLALPDGDHV

-671 TQPPVLEGLA
+671 TQPPVLENLA

-687 RLTGTTEAGS
+687 RLTGATEAGS

-702 DSLGNTLGSG
+702 DSQGNTLGSG

-726 AKINGETLSISVT
+726 AKINGETLNVLVT
-739 DKAANSG
+739 DKAWNTG
-746 PVETLNAPDKTA
+746 PM
-758 PAAPDGLTVATDG
+758 
-771 LSVSGQAEAG
+771 
-781 ATVTIRDSSNTV
+781 
-793 LGSAVANGN
+793 
-802 GQFIVP
+802 
-808 LNTAQTNGQALIAT
+808 
-822 ATDVAKNE
+822 
-830 SAAATV
+830 V
-836 IAPDSTAPE
+836 ILHAPDSTAPE
-845 MPKNVVISEDGTS
+845 MPKNVVISEDGAS

-868 ITIATPDGKPLGSG
+868 ITIATPDGTPLGSG
-882 KADGEGHFTL
+882 KVDSEGHFTL

-898 TNGEQVTV
+898 ANGEQVTV

-922 APDITAPDK
+922 APDITAPDQ
-931 PIITQVLDDVESFTG
+931 PIITQVLDDVESVTG

-976 GFSLGLAT
+976 GVSLGLAT
-984 LQPNGAW
+984 LQPNGGW

-999 GEGAHRLTVIA
+999 EEGAHQLTVIA
-1010 TDAKGNASQ
+1010 TDAKGNASP

-1090 SGVWSYAYTTASP
+1090 SGVWSYAYTTTSP

-1123 PFSTDF
+1123 PFSAGF

-1175 TIILYDNGN
+1175 TITLYDNGN
-1184 AIGQALVGTDGR
+1184 AIGQALVGADGR
-1196 WQFTPPAALGDGDHL
+1196 WQFTPPAALGDGTHL

-1232 RIDTQAPDA
+1232 RVDTQAPDA

-1273 TGEPGTI
+1273 TGEPGAI
-1280 ITLYNNGVE
+1280 ITLYNNGAV
-1289 LATVQVNP
+1289 LDTVQVNP
-1297 QGSWTYPLTRNLS
+1297 QGSWTYPLTNNLS
-1310 EGLNILTATAT
+1310 EGLNVLTATAT

-1328 PTSGVFSVTLDTQPP
+1328 PTSGVFSVTLDTLPP

-1357 VIGNIG
+1357 IIGNIG

-1376 GTGEIGS
+1376 GSGEIGS

-1410 ALTPETYTITVTET
+1410 ALAPGTYIITVTET
-1424 DRAGNISPPS
+1424 DVAGNISPPS
-1434 ASVTFTLDTTAPANP
+1434 ASVTFAVDTTAPANP

-1458 GEVQDT
+1458 GDVQDN
-1464 IVSGATTDDNTPVI
+1464 IVSGTTTDDNTPVI
-1478 HGTGDIGSIITLYNG
+1478 HGTGDIGSVITLYNG

-1502 DETGTWTLPVTSA
+1502 DETGAWTLPVTSA

-1535 GVSNSFTL
+1535 GVSNSFTF
-1543 TVDTVPLQPP
+1543 TIDTVPLQPP

-1587 NGSTVTIYDNGVA
+1587 NGSIVTIYDNGA
-1600 IGTALVTD
+1600 EIGTALVTD
-1608 GVWTFNTP
+1608 GNWTFNTP
-1616 ELSEASHALT
+1616 VLSEASHALT
-1626 FSATDDAGNTTA
+1626 FSATDGAGNTTA

-1656 VQTVD
+1656 VQTVA

-1669 IADPYATV
+1669 LADPYATV
-1677 EIHHID
+1677 EIRNSD
-1683 GTLVG
+1683 GALVG
-1688 SAVANGTGEFV
+1688 SAVANGTGEFA

-1717 DRAGNNGPATNFPA
+1717 DRAGNNGPAADFLA

-1741 ITAIEDD
+1741 ITAIEDN
-1748 VGSVQ
+1748 VGSIQ

-1790 ATVDASGNWIFEIAT
+1790 ATVDTSGNWIFEIAT

-1810 THYFTV
+1810 AHNFTV

-1822 GPGGLSAPVGITVD
+1822 GQGGLSAPVGITID

-1909 LESNAHIFT
+1909 LESNTHLFT

-1937 NIDAQAPDVPV
+1937 NIDAQAPDVPI

-1995 GTAQVGENG
+1995 GTAQAGENG
-2004 SWTFPVPRNL
+2004 SWTFPVSRNL

-2115 PQTPLANGSH
+2115 PQTPMANGNH
-2125 TFTLSAT
+2125 TLTLSAT

-2189 GEAGTTIS
+2189 GEAGATLS
-2197 IYNGSALVGTAQV
+2197 IYNGSALVGTTQV

-2216 SFTPST
+2216 SFTPSS

-2236 DAAGNTSAASEIRSF
+2236 DAAGNTSAASETRSF
-2251 TIDTTAPAAPVI
+2251 TIDTTPPAAPVI

-2287 PVISGTRETNTTIR
+2287 PVISGTREANTTIR

-2362 LTPVITSVSDDQA
+2362 LTP
-2375 PGLGTIANGQNTN
+2375 L
-2388 DPTPTFSGTAEAGAT
+2388 
-2403 ITLYENGTVIG
+2403 
-2414 TTTAQPDGAW
+2414 
-2424 SVSTSTLASGTHV
+2424 
-2437 ITAVATDAAG
+2437 
-2447 NSSPNSTAFTL
+2447 
-2458 TVDTTAPQTP
+2458 
-2468 ILTSVVDDVAG
+2468 LTSVVDDVTG

-2512 GDTLLGVTSA
+2512 GNTLLGVTSA
-2522 NASGAWS
+2522 NAGGVWS
-2529 FTPTTGL
+2529 FTPATEL

-2552 NVSPATSGFTIVV
+2552 NISPATSGFTIVV
-2565 DTLAPTVPL
+2565 DTVAPTVPL

-2619 LVATVNANAS
+2619 LVATVNANAN

-2645 AYSVSAADAAGNV
+2645 AYRVSAADAAGNV
-2658 SAASPSI
+2658 SAASQST

-2686 NRVTGTAEAG
+2686 SRVTGTAEAG
-2696 STVTITSETGVVLGT
+2696 STVTITSDTGVVLGT

-2831 GSHAFTATATNANG
+2831 GSHAFTATSTNANG

-2879 AEANSTVTVTLT
+2879 AEANSIVTVTLA

-2959 VTSTQNYSDYGLLLV
+2959 ATSTQNYSDYGLLLV

-3062 LGEGQ
+3062 LSEGQ

-3096 IISGPTISTGNVMAD
+3096 IISGPTSSTGNVMAD

-3138 DILGQY
+3138 DIQGQY

-3156 YTLTKPTAG
+3156 YTLTNPTAG

-3365 NDVVPTDALLTEV
+3365 NDVAPTDALLTEV
-3378 NGVAIAATGTTEV
+3378 NGVAISATGTTEV
-3391 NGLYGSLIIDA
+3391 NGLYGTLTIDA
-3402 RGNYTYT
+3402 KGNYTYT

-3545 GSATVTVNLS
+3545 GGATVTVNLS

-3736 GGNGVDRWQNFS
+3736 GGNGADRWQNFS

-3779 SGANTVISVDRDGTG
+3779 SGVNTVISVDRDGAG

-3823 SG
+3823 GG